1 MNLFDLFVKI
11 SVDTGDFDSGVER
24 VSKACKSLGGD
35 MKTTGKDSEAL
46 RNKINSLGSQYESAS
61 KEVDDLTKQF
71 NKSVQETGET
81 SKETQELA
89 KKLAEAEKEAG
100 SLKKE
105 MDRLGKS
112 LDDTGDDAEKA
123 KKKADG
129 FGSAWKKALTKLKPA
144 AAAAVKALAAVT
156 AAAGTAFAA
165 VVKQSVEDYSD
176 YEQLVGG
183 VETLFKNSSDK
194 VVSYANNAYKT
205 AGMSANEYM
214 ETVTSF
220 SASLLQGL
228 GGDTEAAAVIA
239 DQAITDMSDNA
250 NKMGTDMEMIQNA
263 YQGFAKQNYTMLDN
277 LKLGYGGTAGEMA
290 RLINDSGVLG
300 DTMKVTE
307 RTVNEVSFDKMI
319 EAIHVVQTDM
329 GITGTT
335 AKEASETIQGSVSAM
350 RAAWKNFTTGMA
362 DDTQDFDTLVDNV
375 VDSVDT
381 VADNVIPRIQ
391 KLLPR
396 LSQGIS
402 ELVSRLSAKIPGL
415 LSKILPSF
423 VRSTS
428 KMVKSVA
435 DSLLQMSPVIIDAA
449 GELFGEI
456 VRVIPSIV
464 KSIVK
469 QMPSI
474 INAIS
479 KSLIGGVSS
488 IVHATSDLLEPVL
501 NVMSDITGGIIGPI
515 SDAAHEARLKLEEA
529 AAGVTAF
536 SDTIKDAQPNIA
548 DLNTLLSATGKTV
561 SDLDSQIETEANA
574 INRIFAAA
582 LEEGRALRQTEL
594 DEIAQHYD
602 KLRELEAEKLGIA
615 QQQQAAIV
623 QAIQLEKNQI
633 TQEGMAQYISNI
645 QAAYDQATEL
655 ETTNYLN
662 ELSLLQNQYQVEGS
676 LTEQEYQ
683 KRLEEAKAHHDA
695 MQAQN
700 DQYQQEALAALSD
713 NAASTISSEQS
724 TYAELQGI
732 VSQYYAERNNTAGK
746 SQAELLTLYQSGQA
760 VANEYA
766 LAAAGLTEGQLEA
779 GNATLT
785 TLSMLVEGGGQLSD
799 SAKTS
804 VESMLAAFD
813 GLPDE
818 MEGTGKDALL
828 GLTAGLDDTIPGL
841 EDTSE
846 MSAQSIVDAIKS
858 YLGIASP
865 SKVLRQMGQYAGEGL
880 VNGLRGSQSSVR
892 VAASILSATVTTTL
906 NLKERLYQLGSNAGQ
921 AFADGLSSAKWRVQT
936 SAAQLESSAGKK
948 SAVGGVKYFSWETT
962 RSDTSRGG
970 YDALN
975 AKLARVLNRL
985 DAYLPKIA
993 ENQPVLVSG
1002 ASQVSGRALD
1012 ELYGTTLRRKARGN

>member
-11 SVDTGDFDSGVER
+11 SVDTGDFDSGVDR

-46 RNKINSLGSQYESAS
+46 RNKINSLGEQYESAS

-71 NKSVQETGET
+71 NRSVQETGET

-89 KKLAEAEKEAG
+89 AKLAEAEKEAG

-112 LDDTGDDAEKA
+112 LGDTGDEAEKA
-123 KKKADG
+123 KEKAGG

-144 AAAAVKALAAVT
+144 AAIAVKSLAAVT
-156 AAAGTAFAA
+156 AVAAAAFGA

-183 VETLFKNSSDK
+183 VETLFKSSSDK
-194 VVSYANNAYKT
+194 VIAYANNAYKT
-205 AGMSANEYM
+205 AGLSANAYM

-307 RTVNEVSFDKMI
+307 QTVNEVSFDKMI
-319 EAIHVVQTDM
+319 EAIHVVQTNM

-396 LSQGIS
+396 LTQGLS
-402 ELVSRLSAKIPGL
+402 DLTQRLSSKIPGL
-415 LSKILPSF
+415 LSKVLPSF
-423 VRSTS
+423 IRSTT
-428 KMVKSVA
+428 KMVQNIAGTLTKS
-435 DSLLQMSPVIIDAA
+435 LPVIIDAA
-449 GELFGEI
+449 SELFSGV
-456 VRVIPSIV
+456 VRAIPGVAKEVLKNMPKIIKAVVDGLWNGV
-464 KSIVK
+464 KSIVETV
-469 QMPSI
+469 QDI
-474 INAIS
+474 FGATNEAVYEA
-479 KSLIGGVSS
+479 KSS
-488 IVHATSDLLEPVL
+488 
-501 NVMSDITGGIIGPI
+501 
-515 SDAAHEARLKLEEA
+515 LEEA
-529 AAGVTAF
+529 AASVTSF
-536 SDTIKDAQPNIA
+536 SDAIGAAQPNIS
-548 DLNTLLSATGKTV
+548 DLNTLLSSTGKTV
-561 SDLDSQIETEANA
+561 GDLDSQIETEANA

-602 KLRELEAEKLGIA
+602 NLRELETEKLGIA
-615 QQQQAAIV
+615 QQQQAALV

-633 TQEGMAQYISNI
+633 TQEGMAQYISNV
-645 QAAYDQATEL
+645 QAAYEQATEL

-713 NAASTISSEQS
+713 NAAATISSEQS
-724 TYAELQGI
+724 TYGELQGI

-746 SQAELLTLYQSGQA
+746 SQAELQELYQSGQA

-804 VESMLAAFD
+804 VENMLAAFD

-880 VNGLRGSQSSVR
+880 ENGLRGSQSSVR

-906 NLKERLYQLGSNAGQ
+906 NLKERLYQLGANAGQ

-948 SAVGGVKYFSWETT
+948 SVVGGVKYFSWETT

-993 ENQPVLVSG
+993 ENQPVLVTG

>member
-11 SVDTGDFDSGVER
+11 SVDTGDFDSGVDR

-46 RNKINSLGSQYESAS
+46 RNKINSLGEQYESAS

-71 NKSVQETGET
+71 NRSVQETGET

-89 KKLAEAEKEAG
+89 AKLAEAEKEAG

-105 MDRLGKS
+105 MDRLGES
-112 LDDTGDDAEKA
+112 LGDTGDEAEKA
-123 KKKADG
+123 KEKAGG

-144 AAAAVKALAAVT
+144 AAIAVKALAAVT
-156 AAAGTAFAA
+156 AAAAAAFGA
-165 VVKQSVEDYSD
+165 VVKQSITDYSD

-183 VETLFKNSSDK
+183 VETLFKSSSDK
-194 VVSYANNAYKT
+194 VVAYANNAYKT

-228 GGDTEAAAVIA
+228 GGDTEAASVIA

-307 RTVNEVSFDKMI
+307 QTVNEVSFDKMI
-319 EAIHVVQTDM
+319 EAIHVVQTNM

-396 LSQGIS
+396 LTQGLS
-402 ELVSRLSAKIPGL
+402 DLTQRLSSKIPGL
-415 LSKILPSF
+415 LSKVLPSF
-423 VRSTS
+423 IRSTT
-428 KMVKSVA
+428 KIVQNIAGTLTKSI
-435 DSLLQMSPVIIDAA
+435 PVIIDAA
-449 GELFGEI
+449 SELFSGV
-456 VRVIPSIV
+456 VRAIPGVAKEVLKNMPKIIKAVVDGLWNGV
-464 KSIVK
+464 KSIVETV
-469 QMPSI
+469 QDI
-474 INAIS
+474 F
-479 KSLIGGVSS
+479 G
-488 IVHATSDLLEPVL
+488 AT
-501 NVMSDITGGIIGPI
+501 
-515 SDAAHEARLKLEEA
+515 HEAVYEAKISLEEA
-529 AAGVTAF
+529 AASVTSF
-536 SDTIKDAQPNIA
+536 SDAIGAAQPNIS
-548 DLNTLLSATGKTV
+548 DLNTLLSSTGKTV
-561 SDLDSQIETEANA
+561 GDLDSQIETEANA

-602 KLRELEAEKLGIA
+602 NLRELETEKLGIA
-615 QQQQAAIV
+615 QQQQAALV

-645 QAAYDQATEL
+645 QAAYEQATEL
-655 ETTNYLN
+655 EKTNYLN
-662 ELSLLQNQYQVEGS
+662 ELALIQNQYQVEGS

-700 DQYQQEALAALSD
+700 DQYQQEALSALSD
-713 NAASTISSEQS
+713 NAAATISSEQS
-724 TYAELQGI
+724 TYGELQGI
-732 VSQYYAERNNTAGK
+732 VSQYYAERNNTANN
-746 SQAELLTLYQSGQA
+746 SQAELMNLYHAQQA
-760 VANEYA
+760 VAEEYA
-766 LAAAGLTEGQLEA
+766 LAAAGLTEDQLEA

-785 TLSMLVEGGGQLSD
+785 TLSMLVKSGGQLSD

-813 GLPDE
+813 GLPDD
-818 MEGTGKDALL
+818 MEDTGKDALL

-841 EDTSE
+841 KDTSK

-880 VNGLRGSQSSVR
+880 ENGLRGSQSSVR

-906 NLKERLYQLGSNAGQ
+906 NLKERLYQLGANAGQ

-948 SAVGGVKYFSWETT
+948 SVVGGVKYFSWETT

-993 ENQPVLVSG
+993 ENQPVLVTG

>member
-11 SVDTGDFDSGVER
+11 SVDTGDFDSGVDR

-46 RNKINSLGSQYESAS
+46 RNKINSLGEQYESAS

-71 NKSVQETGET
+71 NRSVQETGET

-89 KKLAEAEKEAG
+89 AKLAEAEKEAG

-112 LDDTGDDAEKA
+112 MDDAGDDAEDAGEKSG
-123 KKKADG
+123 G
-129 FGSAWKKALTKLKPA
+129 FLSKLKNGLSQLSPVA
-144 AAAAVKALAAVT
+144 SAVVKGLAAVT
-156 AAAGTAFAA
+156 AAAAA
-165 VVKQSVEDYSD
+165 VFTSVAKQSIVDYSD

-183 VETLFKNSSDK
+183 VETLFKSSSDK
-194 VVSYANNAYKT
+194 VIAYANNAYKT
-205 AGMSANEYM
+205 AGLSANDYM

-228 GGDTEAAAVIA
+228 GGDTEAASVIA

-307 RTVNEVSFDKMI
+307 QTVNEVSFDKMI
-319 EAIHVVQTDM
+319 EAIHVVQTNM

-362 DDTQDFDTLVDNV
+362 DDTQDVDTLVDNV

-396 LSQGIS
+396 LTQGLS
-402 ELVSRLSAKIPGL
+402 DLTQRLSSKIPGL
-415 LSKILPSF
+415 LSKVLPSF
-423 VRSTS
+423 IRSTT
-428 KMVKSVA
+428 KIVQNIAGTLTKSI
-435 DSLLQMSPVIIDAA
+435 PVIIDAA
-449 GELFGEI
+449 SELFSGV
-456 VRVIPSIV
+456 VRAIPGVAKEVLKNMPKIIKAVVDGLWNGV
-464 KSIVK
+464 KSIVETV
-469 QMPSI
+469 QDI
-474 INAIS
+474 F
-479 KSLIGGVSS
+479 G
-488 IVHATSDLLEPVL
+488 AT
-501 NVMSDITGGIIGPI
+501 
-515 SDAAHEARLKLEEA
+515 HEAVYEAKISLEEA
-529 AAGVTAF
+529 AASVTSF
-536 SDTIKDAQPNIA
+536 SDAIGAAQPNIS
-548 DLNTLLSATGKTV
+548 DLNTLLSSTGKTV
-561 SDLDSQIETEANA
+561 GDLDSQIETEANA

-602 KLRELEAEKLGIA
+602 NLRELETEKLGIA
-615 QQQQAAIV
+615 QQQQAALV

-633 TQEGMAQYISNI
+633 TQEGMAQYISNV
-645 QAAYDQATEL
+645 QAAYEQATEL

-700 DQYQQEALAALSD
+700 DQYQREAMAMLSD
-713 NAASTISSEQS
+713 NAAATISSEQS
-724 TYAELQGI
+724 TYDELQGI

-785 TLSMLVEGGGQLSD
+785 TLAMLVKGGGQLSD

-818 MEGTGKDALL
+818 MEDTGKDALL
-828 GLTAGLDDTIPGL
+828 GLTAGLGDTIPGL

-880 VNGLRGSQSSVR
+880 ENGLRGSQSSVR

-906 NLKERLYQLGSNAGQ
+906 NLKERLYQLGANAGQ

-948 SAVGGVKYFSWETT
+948 SVVGGVKYFSWETT

-993 ENQPVLVSG
+993 ENQPVLVTG

>member
-11 SVDTGDFDSGVER
+11 SVDTGDFDSGVDR

-46 RNKINSLGSQYESAS
+46 RNKINSLGEQYESAS

-71 NKSVQETGET
+71 NRSVQETGET

-89 KKLAEAEKEAG
+89 AKLAEAEKEAG

-105 MDRLGKS
+105 MDRLGES
-112 LDDTGDDAEKA
+112 LGDTGDEAEKA
-123 KKKADG
+123 KEKAGG

-144 AAAAVKALAAVT
+144 AAIAVKALAAVT
-156 AAAGTAFAA
+156 AAAAAAFGA
-165 VVKQSVEDYSD
+165 VVKQSITDYSD

-183 VETLFKNSSDK
+183 VETLFKSSSDK
-194 VVSYANNAYKT
+194 VIAYANNAYKT
-205 AGMSANEYM
+205 AGLSANAYM

-307 RTVNEVSFDKMI
+307 QTVNEVSFDKMI
-319 EAIHVVQTDM
+319 EAIHVVQTNM

-396 LSQGIS
+396 LTQGLS
-402 ELVSRLSAKIPGL
+402 DLTQRLSSKIPGL
-415 LSKILPSF
+415 LSKVLPSF
-423 VRSTS
+423 IRSTT
-428 KMVKSVA
+428 KMVQNIAGTLTKSI
-435 DSLLQMSPVIIDAA
+435 PVIIDAA
-449 GELFGEI
+449 SELFSGV
-456 VRVIPSIV
+456 VRAIPGVAKEVLKNMPKIIKAVVDGLWNGV
-464 KSIVK
+464 KSIVETV
-469 QMPSI
+469 QDI
-474 INAIS
+474 FGATNEAVYEA
-479 KSLIGGVSS
+479 KSS
-488 IVHATSDLLEPVL
+488 
-501 NVMSDITGGIIGPI
+501 
-515 SDAAHEARLKLEEA
+515 LEEA
-529 AAGVTAF
+529 AASVTSF
-536 SDTIKDAQPNIA
+536 SDAIGAAQPNIS
-548 DLNTLLSATGKTV
+548 DLNTLLSSTGKTV
-561 SDLDSQIETEANA
+561 GDLDSQIETEANA

-602 KLRELEAEKLGIA
+602 NLRELETEKLGIA
-615 QQQQAAIV
+615 QQQQAALV

-645 QAAYDQATEL
+645 QAAYEQATEL
-655 ETTNYLN
+655 EKTNYLN
-662 ELSLLQNQYQVEGS
+662 ELALIQNQYQVEGS

-713 NAASTISSEQS
+713 NAVATISSEQS
-724 TYAELQGI
+724 TYDELQGI
-732 VSQYYAERNNTAGK
+732 VSRYYAERNSAAGK
-746 SQAELLTLYQSGQA
+746 SQAELTTLYQSGQA

-785 TLSMLVEGGGQLSD
+785 TLSMLVKSGGQLSD

-813 GLPDE
+813 GLPDD
-818 MEGTGKDALL
+818 MEDTGKDALL

-841 EDTSE
+841 KDTSK

-880 VNGLRGSQSSVR
+880 KNGLRGSQSSVR

-906 NLKERLYQLGSNAGQ
+906 NLKERLYQLGANAGQ

-948 SAVGGVKYFSWETT
+948 SVVGGVKYFSWETT

-993 ENQPVLVSG
+993 ENQPVLVTG

>member
-11 SVDTGDFDSGVER
+11 SVDTGDFDSGVDR

-46 RNKINSLGSQYESAS
+46 RNKINSLGEQYESAS

-71 NKSVQETGET
+71 NRSVQETGET

-89 KKLAEAEKEAG
+89 AKLAEAEKEAG

-112 LDDTGDDAEKA
+112 MDDAGDDAEDAGEKSG
-123 KKKADG
+123 G
-129 FGSAWKKALTKLKPA
+129 FLSKLKNGLSQLSPVA
-144 AAAAVKALAAVT
+144 SAVVKGLAAVT
-156 AAAGTAFAA
+156 AAAAA
-165 VVKQSVEDYSD
+165 VFTSVAKQSIVDYSD

-183 VETLFKNSSDK
+183 VETLFKSSSDK
-194 VVSYANNAYKT
+194 VIAYANNAYKT

-228 GGDTEAAAVIA
+228 GGDTEAASVIA

-307 RTVNEVSFDKMI
+307 QTVNEVSFDKMI
-319 EAIHVVQTDM
+319 EAIHVVQTNM

-396 LSQGIS
+396 LTQGLS
-402 ELVSRLSAKIPGL
+402 DLTQRLSSKIPGL
-415 LSKILPSF
+415 LSKVLPSF
-423 VRSTS
+423 IRSTT
-428 KMVKSVA
+428 KMVQNIAVTLTKS
-435 DSLLQMSPVIIDAA
+435 LPVIIDAA
-449 GELFGEI
+449 SELFSGV
-456 VRVIPSIV
+456 VRAIPGVAKEVLKNMPKIIKAVVDGLWNGV
-464 KSIVK
+464 KSIVETV
-469 QMPSI
+469 QDI
-474 INAIS
+474 FGATNEAVYEA
-479 KSLIGGVSS
+479 KSS
-488 IVHATSDLLEPVL
+488 
-501 NVMSDITGGIIGPI
+501 
-515 SDAAHEARLKLEEA
+515 LEEA
-529 AAGVTAF
+529 AASVTSF
-536 SDTIKDAQPNIA
+536 SDAIGAAQPNIS
-548 DLNTLLSATGKTV
+548 DLNTLLSSTGKTV
-561 SDLDSQIETEANA
+561 GDLDSQIETEANA

-602 KLRELEAEKLGIA
+602 NLRELETEKLGIA
-615 QQQQAAIV
+615 QQQQAALV

-633 TQEGMAQYISNI
+633 TQEGMAQYISNV
-645 QAAYDQATEL
+645 QAAYEQATEL

-700 DQYQQEALAALSD
+700 DQYQREAMAMLSD
-713 NAASTISSEQS
+713 NAAATISSEQS
-724 TYAELQGI
+724 TYDELQGI

-785 TLSMLVEGGGQLSD
+785 TLAMLVKGGGQLSD

-818 MEGTGKDALL
+818 MEDTGKDALL
-828 GLTAGLDDTIPGL
+828 GLTAGLGDTIPGL

-880 VNGLRGSQSSVR
+880 ENGLRGSQSSVR

-906 NLKERLYQLGSNAGQ
+906 NLKERLYQLGANAGQ

-948 SAVGGVKYFSWETT
+948 SVVGGVKYFSWETT

-993 ENQPVLVSG
+993 ENQPVLVTG

>member
-11 SVDTGDFDSGVER
+11 SVDTGDFDSGVDR

-46 RNKINSLGSQYESAS
+46 RNKINSLGEQYESAS

-71 NKSVQETGET
+71 NQSAKETGET

-89 KKLAEAEKEAG
+89 EKLSDAEKEAG

-112 LDDTGDDAEKA
+112 MDDAGDDAEEA
-123 KKKADG
+123 GKKSDG
-129 FGSAWKKALTKLKPA
+129 FLSKLKNGLAKISPVA
-144 AAAAVKALAAVT
+144 SAAVKGLAAVT
-156 AAAGTAFAA
+156 AAAAA
-165 VVKQSVEDYSD
+165 VFASVAKQSIVDYSD

-183 VETLFKNSSDK
+183 VETLFKSSSDK
-194 VVSYANNAYKT
+194 VVAYANNAYKS
-205 AGMSANEYM
+205 AGLSANDYM

-307 RTVNEVSFDKMI
+307 QTVNEVSFDKMV
-319 EAIHVVQTDM
+319 EAIHVVQTNM

-335 AKEASETIQGSVSAM
+335 AKEASETIQGSVNAM

-381 VADNVIPRIQ
+381 VADNIVPRIQ

-396 LSQGIS
+396 LTRGLSDLTQ
-402 ELVSRLSAKIPGL
+402 RLSSKIPGI
-415 LSKILPSF
+415 LSKVLPSF
-423 VRSTS
+423 IRSTT
-428 KMVKSVA
+428 KMVQNIAGTLTKSI
-435 DSLLQMSPVIIDAA
+435 PVIIDAA
-449 GELFGEI
+449 SDLFSGI
-456 VRVIPSIV
+456 VRAIPGVAKEVLKNMPKIIKAVVDGLWNGV
-464 KSIVK
+464 KSIVETV
-469 QMPSI
+469 QDI
-474 INAIS
+474 FGATNEAVYEA
-479 KSLIGGVSS
+479 KSS
-488 IVHATSDLLEPVL
+488 
-501 NVMSDITGGIIGPI
+501 
-515 SDAAHEARLKLEEA
+515 LEEA
-529 AAGVTAF
+529 AASVTSFA
-536 SDTIKDAQPNIA
+536 DAIGAAQPNIA

-602 KLRELEAEKLGIA
+602 NLRELEAEKLGIA

-662 ELSLLQNQYQVEGS
+662 ELSLIQNQYQVEGS

-700 DQYQQEALAALSD
+700 DQYKQEALAALSD
-713 NAASTISSEQS
+713 NAAATISSEQG

-732 VSQYYAERNNTAGK
+732 VAQYYADRNDTAGK
-746 SQAELLTLYQSGQA
+746 SQAELLALYQSGQA

-766 LAAAGLTEGQLEA
+766 LAAAGLTEDQLEA

-785 TLSMLVEGGGQLSD
+785 TLSMLVASGGQLSD

-804 VESMLAAFD
+804 VESLLAAFD

-818 MEGTGKDALL
+818 MEDTGKDALL

-880 VNGLRGSQSSVR
+880 ENGLRGRQSSVR

-906 NLKERLYQLGSNAGQ
+906 NLKDRLYNLGADAGR

-948 SAVGGVKYFSWETT
+948 SAVGVVKYFSWETT

-975 AKLARVLNRL
+975 AKLSRVLNRL

>member
-11 SVDTGDFDSGVER
+11 SVDTGDFDSGVDR

-46 RNKINSLGSQYESAS
+46 RNKINSLGEQYESAS

-71 NKSVQETGET
+71 NRSVQETGET

-89 KKLAEAEKEAG
+89 AKLAEAEKEAG

-112 LDDTGDDAEKA
+112 LGDTGDEAEKA
-123 KKKADG
+123 KEKAGG

-144 AAAAVKALAAVT
+144 AAIAVKSLAAVT
-156 AAAGTAFAA
+156 AVAAAAFGA

-183 VETLFKNSSDK
+183 VETLFKSSSDK
-194 VVSYANNAYKT
+194 VIAYANNAYKT
-205 AGMSANEYM
+205 AGLSANAYM

-307 RTVNEVSFDKMI
+307 QTVNEVSFDKMI
-319 EAIHVVQTDM
+319 EAIHVVQTNM

-362 DDTQDFDTLVDNV
+362 DDTQDVDTLVDNV

-396 LSQGIS
+396 LTQGLS
-402 ELVSRLSAKIPGL
+402 DLTQRLSSKIPGL
-415 LSKILPSF
+415 LSKVLPSF
-423 VRSTS
+423 IRSTT
-428 KMVKSVA
+428 KMVQNIAGTLTKS
-435 DSLLQMSPVIIDAA
+435 LPVIIDAA
-449 GELFGEI
+449 SELFSGV
-456 VRVIPSIV
+456 VRAIPGVAKEVLKNMPKIIKAVVDGLWNGV
-464 KSIVK
+464 KSIVETV
-469 QMPSI
+469 QDI
-474 INAIS
+474 FGATNEAVYEA
-479 KSLIGGVSS
+479 KSS
-488 IVHATSDLLEPVL
+488 
-501 NVMSDITGGIIGPI
+501 
-515 SDAAHEARLKLEEA
+515 LEEA
-529 AAGVTAF
+529 AASVTSF
-536 SDTIKDAQPNIA
+536 SDAIGAAQPNIS
-548 DLNTLLSATGKTV
+548 DLNTLISSTGKTV
-561 SDLDSQIETEANA
+561 GDLDSQIETEANA

-602 KLRELEAEKLGIA
+602 NLRELETEKLGIA
-615 QQQQAAIV
+615 QQQQAALV

-633 TQEGMAQYISNI
+633 TQEGMAQYISNV
-645 QAAYDQATEL
+645 QAAYEQATEL

-700 DQYQQEALAALSD
+700 DQYKQEALAALSD
-713 NAASTISSEQS
+713 NAAATISSEQS
-724 TYAELQGI
+724 TYGELQGI
-732 VSQYYAERNNTAGK
+732 VSQYYAERNNTEVK
-746 SQAELLTLYQSGQA
+746 SQAELLELYQSGQA

-804 VESMLAAFD
+804 VENMLAAFD

-880 VNGLRGSQSSVR
+880 ENGLRGSQSSVR

-906 NLKERLYQLGSNAGQ
+906 NLKERLYQLGANAGQ

-948 SAVGGVKYFSWETT
+948 SVVGGVKYFSWETT

-993 ENQPVLVSG
+993 ENQPVLVTG

>member
-11 SVDTGDFDSGVER
+11 SVDTGDFDSGVDR

-46 RNKINSLGSQYESAS
+46 RNKINSLGEQYESAS

-71 NKSVQETGET
+71 NRSVQETGET

-89 KKLAEAEKEAG
+89 AKLAEAEKEAG

-112 LDDTGDDAEKA
+112 LGDTGDDAEKA

-156 AAAGTAFAA
+156 AAAAAAFGA

-183 VETLFKNSSDK
+183 VETLFKRSSDK
-194 VVSYANNAYKT
+194 VVAYANNAYKT
-205 AGMSANEYM
+205 AGLSANDYM

-307 RTVNEVSFDKMI
+307 QTVNEVSFDKMI
-319 EAIHVVQTDM
+319 EAIHVVQTNM

-362 DDTQDFDTLVDNV
+362 DDTQDVDTLVDNV

-396 LSQGIS
+396 LTQGLS
-402 ELVSRLSAKIPGL
+402 DLTQRLSSKIPGL
-415 LSKILPSF
+415 LSKVLPSF
-423 VRSTS
+423 IRSTT
-428 KMVKSVA
+428 KMVQNIAGTLTKS
-435 DSLLQMSPVIIDAA
+435 LPVIIDAA
-449 GELFGEI
+449 SELFSGV
-456 VRVIPSIV
+456 VRAIPGVAKEVLKNMPKIIKAVVDGLWNGV
-464 KSIVK
+464 KSIVETV
-469 QMPSI
+469 QDI
-474 INAIS
+474 FGATNEAVYEA
-479 KSLIGGVSS
+479 KSS
-488 IVHATSDLLEPVL
+488 
-501 NVMSDITGGIIGPI
+501 
-515 SDAAHEARLKLEEA
+515 LEEA
-529 AAGVTAF
+529 AASVTSF
-536 SDTIKDAQPNIA
+536 SDAIGAAQPNIS
-548 DLNTLLSATGKTV
+548 DLNTLLSSTGKTV
-561 SDLDSQIETEANA
+561 GDLDSQIETEANA

-602 KLRELEAEKLGIA
+602 NLRELETEKLGIA
-615 QQQQAAIV
+615 QQQQAALV

-633 TQEGMAQYISNI
+633 TQEGMAQYISNV
-645 QAAYDQATEL
+645 QAAYEQATEL

-700 DQYQQEALAALSD
+700 DQYQQEAMAMLSD
-713 NAASTISSEQS
+713 NAAATISSEQS
-724 TYAELQGI
+724 TYGELQGI

-746 SQAELLTLYQSGQA
+746 SQAELLELYQSGQA

-785 TLSMLVEGGGQLSD
+785 TLAMLVKGGGQLSD

-818 MEGTGKDALL
+818 MEDTGKDALL
-828 GLTAGLDDTIPGL
+828 GLTAGLGDTIPGL

-880 VNGLRGSQSSVR
+880 ENGLRGSQSSVR

-906 NLKERLYQLGSNAGQ
+906 NLKERLYQLGANAGQ

-948 SAVGGVKYFSWETT
+948 SVVGGVKYFSWETT

-993 ENQPVLVSG
+993 ENQPVLVTG

>member
-11 SVDTGDFDSGVER
+11 SVDTGDFDSGVDR

-46 RNKINSLGSQYESAS
+46 RNKINSLGEQYESAS

-71 NKSVQETGET
+71 NRSVQETGET

-89 KKLAEAEKEAG
+89 AKLAEAEKEAG

-112 LDDTGDDAEKA
+112 LGDTGDDAEKA

-144 AAAAVKALAAVT
+144 AAAAVKGLAAVT
-156 AAAGTAFAA
+156 AAAAAAFGA
-165 VVKQSVEDYSD
+165 VVKQSITDYSD

-183 VETLFKNSSDK
+183 VETLFKSSSDK
-194 VVSYANNAYKT
+194 VVAYANNAYKT

-228 GGDTEAAAVIA
+228 GGDTEAASVIA

-307 RTVNEVSFDKMI
+307 QTVNEVSFDKMI
-319 EAIHVVQTDM
+319 EAIHVVQTNM

-396 LSQGIS
+396 LTQGLS
-402 ELVSRLSAKIPGL
+402 DLTQRLSSKIPGL
-415 LSKILPSF
+415 LSKVLPSF
-423 VRSTS
+423 IRSTT
-428 KMVKSVA
+428 KIVQNIAGTLTKSI
-435 DSLLQMSPVIIDAA
+435 PVIIDAA
-449 GELFGEI
+449 SELFSGV
-456 VRVIPSIV
+456 VRAIPGVAKEVLKNMPKIIKAVVDGLWNGV
-464 KSIVK
+464 KSIVETV
-469 QMPSI
+469 QDI
-474 INAIS
+474 F
-479 KSLIGGVSS
+479 G
-488 IVHATSDLLEPVL
+488 AT
-501 NVMSDITGGIIGPI
+501 
-515 SDAAHEARLKLEEA
+515 HEAVYEAKISLEEA
-529 AAGVTAF
+529 AASVTSF
-536 SDTIKDAQPNIA
+536 SDAIGAAQPNIS
-548 DLNTLLSATGKTV
+548 DLNTLLSSTGKTV
-561 SDLDSQIETEANA
+561 GDLDSQIETEANA

-602 KLRELEAEKLGIA
+602 NLRELETEKLGIA
-615 QQQQAAIV
+615 QQQQAALV

-645 QAAYDQATEL
+645 QAAYEQATEL
-655 ETTNYLN
+655 EKTNYLN
-662 ELSLLQNQYQVEGS
+662 ELALIQNQYQVEGS

-700 DQYQQEALAALSD
+700 DQYQQEALSALSD
-713 NAASTISSEQS
+713 NAAATISSEQS
-724 TYAELQGI
+724 TYGELQGI
-732 VSQYYAERNNTAGK
+732 VSQYYAERNNTANN
-746 SQAELLTLYQSGQA
+746 SQAELMNLYHAQQA
-760 VANEYA
+760 VAEEYA
-766 LAAAGLTEGQLEA
+766 LAAAGLTEDQLEA

-785 TLSMLVEGGGQLSD
+785 TLSMLVKSGGQLSD

-804 VESMLAAFD
+804 VENMLAAFD
-813 GLPDE
+813 GLPDD
-818 MEGTGKDALL
+818 MEDTGKDALL

-841 EDTSE
+841 KDTSK

-880 VNGLRGSQSSVR
+880 ENGLRGSQSSVR

-906 NLKERLYQLGSNAGQ
+906 NLKERLYQLGANAGQ

-948 SAVGGVKYFSWETT
+948 SVVGGVKYFSWETT

-993 ENQPVLVSG
+993 ENQPVLVTG

>member
-11 SVDTGDFDSGVER
+11 SVDTGDFDSGVDR

-46 RNKINSLGSQYESAS
+46 RNKINSLGEQYESAS

-71 NKSVQETGET
+71 NRSVQETGET

-89 KKLAEAEKEAG
+89 AKLAEAEKEAG

-112 LDDTGDDAEKA
+112 MDDAGDDAEDAGEKSG
-123 KKKADG
+123 G
-129 FGSAWKKALTKLKPA
+129 FLSKLKNGLSQLSPVA
-144 AAAAVKALAAVT
+144 SAVVKGLAAVT
-156 AAAGTAFAA
+156 AAAAA
-165 VVKQSVEDYSD
+165 VFTSVAKQSIVDYSD

-183 VETLFKNSSDK
+183 VETLFKSSSDK
-194 VVSYANNAYKT
+194 VIAYANNAYKT
-205 AGMSANEYM
+205 AGLSANAYM

-228 GGDTEAAAVIA
+228 GGDTEAASVIA

-307 RTVNEVSFDKMI
+307 QTVNEVSFDKMI
-319 EAIHVVQTDM
+319 EAIHVVQTNM

-362 DDTQDFDTLVDNV
+362 DDTQDVDTLVDNV

-396 LSQGIS
+396 LTQGLS
-402 ELVSRLSAKIPGL
+402 DLTQRLSSKIPGL
-415 LSKILPSF
+415 LSKVLPSF
-423 VRSTS
+423 IRSTT
-428 KMVKSVA
+428 KIVQNIAGTLTKSI
-435 DSLLQMSPVIIDAA
+435 PVIIDAA
-449 GELFGEI
+449 SELFSGV
-456 VRVIPSIV
+456 VRAIPGVAKEVLKNMPKIIKAVVDGLWNGV
-464 KSIVK
+464 KSIVETV
-469 QMPSI
+469 QDI
-474 INAIS
+474 FGATNEAVYEA
-479 KSLIGGVSS
+479 KSS
-488 IVHATSDLLEPVL
+488 
-501 NVMSDITGGIIGPI
+501 
-515 SDAAHEARLKLEEA
+515 LEEA
-529 AAGVTAF
+529 AASVTSFA
-536 SDTIKDAQPNIA
+536 DAIGAAQPNIS
-548 DLNTLLSATGKTV
+548 DLNTLLSSTGKTV
-561 SDLDSQIETEANA
+561 GDLDSQIETEANA
-574 INRIFAAA
+574 INSIFAAA

-602 KLRELEAEKLGIA
+602 NLRELETEKLGIA
-615 QQQQAAIV
+615 QQQQAALV

-645 QAAYDQATEL
+645 QAAYEQATEL
-655 ETTNYLN
+655 EKTNYLN
-662 ELSLLQNQYQVEGS
+662 ELALIQNQYQVEGS

-700 DQYQQEALAALSD
+700 DQYQQEALSALSD
-713 NAASTISSEQS
+713 NAAATISSEQS
-724 TYAELQGI
+724 TYGELQGI
-732 VSQYYAERNNTAGK
+732 VSQYYAERNNTANN
-746 SQAELLTLYQSGQA
+746 SQAELMNLYHAQQA
-760 VANEYA
+760 VAEEYA
-766 LAAAGLTEGQLEA
+766 LAAAGLTEDQLEA

-785 TLSMLVEGGGQLSD
+785 TLSMLVKSGGQLSD

-804 VESMLAAFD
+804 VENMLAAFD
-813 GLPDE
+813 GLPDD
-818 MEGTGKDALL
+818 MEDTGKDALL

-841 EDTSE
+841 KDTSK

-880 VNGLRGSQSSVR
+880 ENGLRGSQSSVR

-906 NLKERLYQLGSNAGQ
+906 NLKERLYQLGANAGQ

-948 SAVGGVKYFSWETT
+948 SVVGGVKYFSWETT

-993 ENQPVLVSG
+993 ENQPVLVTG

>member
-11 SVDTGDFDSGVER
+11 SVDTGDFDSGVDR

-46 RNKINSLGSQYESAS
+46 RNKINSLGEQYESAS

-71 NKSVQETGET
+71 NRSVQETGET

-89 KKLAEAEKEAG
+89 AKLAEAEKEAG

-112 LDDTGDDAEKA
+112 MDDAGDDAEDAGEKSG
-123 KKKADG
+123 G
-129 FGSAWKKALTKLKPA
+129 FLSKLKNGLSQLSPVA
-144 AAAAVKALAAVT
+144 SAVVKGLAAVT
-156 AAAGTAFAA
+156 AAAAA
-165 VVKQSVEDYSD
+165 VFTSVAKQSIVDYSD

-183 VETLFKNSSDK
+183 VETLFKSSSDK
-194 VVSYANNAYKT
+194 VIAYANNAYKT
-205 AGMSANEYM
+205 AGLSANAYM

-228 GGDTEAAAVIA
+228 GGDTEAASVIA

-307 RTVNEVSFDKMI
+307 QTVNEVSFDKMI
-319 EAIHVVQTDM
+319 EAIHVVQTNM

-362 DDTQDFDTLVDNV
+362 DDTQDVDTLVDNV

-396 LSQGIS
+396 LTQGLS
-402 ELVSRLSAKIPGL
+402 DLTQRLSSKIPGL
-415 LSKILPSF
+415 LSKVLPSF
-423 VRSTS
+423 IRSTT
-428 KMVKSVA
+428 KIVQNIAGTLTKSI
-435 DSLLQMSPVIIDAA
+435 PVIIDAA
-449 GELFGEI
+449 SELFSGV
-456 VRVIPSIV
+456 VRAIPGVAKEVLKNMPKIIKAVVDGLWNGV
-464 KSIVK
+464 KSIVETV
-469 QMPSI
+469 QDI
-474 INAIS
+474 FGATNEAVYEA
-479 KSLIGGVSS
+479 KSS
-488 IVHATSDLLEPVL
+488 
-501 NVMSDITGGIIGPI
+501 
-515 SDAAHEARLKLEEA
+515 LEEA
-529 AAGVTAF
+529 AASVTSFA
-536 SDTIKDAQPNIA
+536 DAIGAAQPNIA

-602 KLRELEAEKLGIA
+602 NLRELEAEKLGIA
-615 QQQQAAIV
+615 QQQQAALV

-645 QAAYDQATEL
+645 QAAYEQATEL
-655 ETTNYLN
+655 EKTNYLN
-662 ELSLLQNQYQVEGS
+662 ELALIQNQYQVEGS

-713 NAASTISSEQS
+713 NAAATISSEQS
-724 TYAELQGI
+724 TYGELQGI

-746 SQAELLTLYQSGQA
+746 SQAELLELYQSGQA

-841 EDTSE
+841 EDTSK

-880 VNGLRGSQSSVR
+880 ENGLRGSQSSVR

-906 NLKERLYQLGSNAGQ
+906 NLKERLYQLGANAGQ

-948 SAVGGVKYFSWETT
+948 SVVGGVKYFSWETT

-993 ENQPVLVSG
+993 ENQPVLVTG

>member
-11 SVDTGDFDSGVER
+11 SVDTGDFDSGVDR

-46 RNKINSLGSQYESAS
+46 RNKINSLGEQYESAS

-71 NKSVQETGET
+71 NRSVQETGET

-89 KKLAEAEKEAG
+89 AKLAEAEKEAG

-112 LDDTGDDAEKA
+112 LGDTGDDAEKA

-144 AAAAVKALAAVT
+144 AAAAVKGLAAVT
-156 AAAGTAFAA
+156 AAAAAAFGA
-165 VVKQSVEDYSD
+165 VVKQSITDYSD

-183 VETLFKNSSDK
+183 VETLFKSSSDK
-194 VVSYANNAYKT
+194 VVAYANNAYKT

-228 GGDTEAAAVIA
+228 GGDTEAASVIA
-239 DQAITDMSDNA
+239 DQAITDMLDNA

-307 RTVNEVSFDKMI
+307 QTVNEVSFDKMI
-319 EAIHVVQTDM
+319 EAIHVVQTNM

-396 LSQGIS
+396 LTQGLS
-402 ELVSRLSAKIPGL
+402 DLTQRLSSKIPGL
-415 LSKILPSF
+415 LSKVLPSF
-423 VRSTS
+423 IRSTT
-428 KMVKSVA
+428 KIVQNIAGTLTKSI
-435 DSLLQMSPVIIDAA
+435 PVIIDAA
-449 GELFGEI
+449 SELFSGV
-456 VRVIPSIV
+456 VRAIPGVAKEVLKNMPKIIKAVVDGLWNGV
-464 KSIVK
+464 KSIVETV
-469 QMPSI
+469 QDI
-474 INAIS
+474 F
-479 KSLIGGVSS
+479 G
-488 IVHATSDLLEPVL
+488 AT
-501 NVMSDITGGIIGPI
+501 
-515 SDAAHEARLKLEEA
+515 HEAVYEAKISLEEA
-529 AAGVTAF
+529 AASVTSF
-536 SDTIKDAQPNIA
+536 SDAIGAAQPNIS
-548 DLNTLLSATGKTV
+548 DLNTLLSSTGKTV
-561 SDLDSQIETEANA
+561 GDLDSQIETEANA

-602 KLRELEAEKLGIA
+602 NLRELETEKLGIA
-615 QQQQAAIV
+615 QQQQAALV

-645 QAAYDQATEL
+645 QAAYEQATEL
-655 ETTNYLN
+655 EKTNYLN
-662 ELSLLQNQYQVEGS
+662 ELALIQNQYQVEGS

-700 DQYQQEALAALSD
+700 DQYQQEALSALSD
-713 NAASTISSEQS
+713 NAAATISSEQS
-724 TYAELQGI
+724 TYGELQGI
-732 VSQYYAERNNTAGK
+732 VSQYYAERNNTANN
-746 SQAELLTLYQSGQA
+746 SQAELMNLYHAQQA
-760 VANEYA
+760 VAEEYA
-766 LAAAGLTEGQLEA
+766 LAAAGLTEDQLEA

-785 TLSMLVEGGGQLSD
+785 TLSMLVKSGGQLSD

-804 VESMLAAFD
+804 VENMLAAFD
-813 GLPDE
+813 GLPDD
-818 MEGTGKDALL
+818 MEDTGKDALL

-841 EDTSE
+841 KDTSK

-880 VNGLRGSQSSVR
+880 ENGLRGSQSSVR

-906 NLKERLYQLGSNAGQ
+906 NLKERLYQLGANAGQ

-948 SAVGGVKYFSWETT
+948 SVVGGVKYFSWETT

-993 ENQPVLVSG
+993 ENQPVLVTG

>member
-11 SVDTGDFDSGVER
+11 SVDTGDFDSGVDR

-46 RNKINSLGSQYESAS
+46 RNKINSLGEQYESAS

-71 NKSVQETGET
+71 NRSVQETGET

-89 KKLAEAEKEAG
+89 AKLAEAEKEAG

-112 LDDTGDDAEKA
+112 LGDTGDDAEKA

-144 AAAAVKALAAVT
+144 AAAAVKGLAAVT
-156 AAAGTAFAA
+156 AAAAAAFGA
-165 VVKQSVEDYSD
+165 VVKQSITDYSD

-228 GGDTEAAAVIA
+228 GGDTEAAAKYA

-307 RTVNEVSFDKMI
+307 QTVNEVSFDKMI
-319 EAIHVVQTDM
+319 EAIHVVQTNM

-396 LSQGIS
+396 LTQGLS
-402 ELVSRLSAKIPGL
+402 DLTQRLSSKIPGL
-415 LSKILPSF
+415 LSKVLPSF
-423 VRSTS
+423 IRSTT
-428 KMVKSVA
+428 KIVQNIAGTLTKSI
-435 DSLLQMSPVIIDAA
+435 PVIIDAA
-449 GELFGEI
+449 SELFSGV
-456 VRVIPSIV
+456 VRAIPGVAKEVLKNMPKIIKAVVDGLWNGV
-464 KSIVK
+464 KSIVETV
-469 QMPSI
+469 QDI
-474 INAIS
+474 F
-479 KSLIGGVSS
+479 G
-488 IVHATSDLLEPVL
+488 AT
-501 NVMSDITGGIIGPI
+501 
-515 SDAAHEARLKLEEA
+515 HEAVYEAKISLEEA
-529 AAGVTAF
+529 AASVTSF
-536 SDTIKDAQPNIA
+536 SDAIGAAQPNIS
-548 DLNTLLSATGKTV
+548 DLNTLLSSTGKTV
-561 SDLDSQIETEANA
+561 GDLDSQIETEANA

-602 KLRELEAEKLGIA
+602 NLRELETEKLGIA
-615 QQQQAAIV
+615 QQQQAALV

-645 QAAYDQATEL
+645 QAAYEQATEL
-655 ETTNYLN
+655 EKTNYLN
-662 ELSLLQNQYQVEGS
+662 ELALIQNQYQVEGS

-713 NAASTISSEQS
+713 NAAAAISSEQS
-724 TYAELQGI
+724 TYDELQGI
-732 VSQYYAERNNTAGK
+732 VSRYYAEQSDTASA
-746 SQAELLTLYQSGQA
+746 SQTELMNLYHAQQA
-760 VANEYA
+760 VAEEYA

-785 TLSMLVEGGGQLSD
+785 TLSMLVKSGGQLSD

-813 GLPDE
+813 GLPDD
-818 MEGTGKDALL
+818 MEDTGKDALL

-841 EDTSE
+841 KDTSK

-880 VNGLRGSQSSVR
+880 ENGLRGSQSSVR

-906 NLKERLYQLGSNAGQ
+906 NLKERLYQLGANAGQ

-948 SAVGGVKYFSWETT
+948 SVVGGVKYFSWETT

-993 ENQPVLVSG
+993 ENQPVLVTG

>member
-11 SVDTGDFDSGVER
+11 SVDTGDFDSGVDR

-46 RNKINSLGSQYESAS
+46 RNKINSLGEQYESAS

-71 NKSVQETGET
+71 NRSVQETGET

-89 KKLAEAEKEAG
+89 AKLAEAEKEAG

-112 LDDTGDDAEKA
+112 MDDAGDDAEDAGEKSG
-123 KKKADG
+123 G
-129 FGSAWKKALTKLKPA
+129 FLSKLKNGLSQLSPVA
-144 AAAAVKALAAVT
+144 SAVVKGLAAVT
-156 AAAGTAFAA
+156 AAAAA
-165 VVKQSVEDYSD
+165 VFTAVAKQSIVDYSD

-183 VETLFKNSSDK
+183 IETLFKSSSDK
-194 VVSYANNAYKT
+194 VIAYANNAYKT
-205 AGMSANEYM
+205 AGLSANAYM

-228 GGDTEAAAVIA
+228 GGDTEAASVIA

-307 RTVNEVSFDKMI
+307 QTVNEVSFDKII
-319 EAIHVVQTDM
+319 EAIHVVQTNM

-396 LSQGIS
+396 LTQGLS
-402 ELVSRLSAKIPGL
+402 DLTQRLSSKIPGL
-415 LSKILPSF
+415 LSKVLPSF
-423 VRSTS
+423 IRSTT
-428 KMVKSVA
+428 KIVQNIAGTLTKS
-435 DSLLQMSPVIIDAA
+435 LPVIIDAA
-449 GELFGEI
+449 SELFSGV
-456 VRVIPSIV
+456 VRAIPGVAKEVLKNMPKIIKAVVDGLWNGV
-464 KSIVK
+464 KSIVETV
-469 QMPSI
+469 QDI
-474 INAIS
+474 FGATNEAVYEA
-479 KSLIGGVSS
+479 KSS
-488 IVHATSDLLEPVL
+488 
-501 NVMSDITGGIIGPI
+501 
-515 SDAAHEARLKLEEA
+515 LEEA
-529 AAGVTAF
+529 AASVTSF
-536 SDTIKDAQPNIA
+536 SDAIGAAQPNIS
-548 DLNTLLSATGKTV
+548 DLNTLLSSTGKTV
-561 SDLDSQIETEANA
+561 GDLDSQIETEANA

-602 KLRELEAEKLGIA
+602 NLRELETEKLGIA
-615 QQQQAAIV
+615 QQQQAALV

-645 QAAYDQATEL
+645 QAAYEQATEL

-662 ELSLLQNQYQVEGS
+662 ELALLQNQYQVEGS

-713 NAASTISSEQS
+713 NAAATISSEQS
-724 TYAELQGI
+724 TYDELQGI

-785 TLSMLVEGGGQLSD
+785 TLAMLVKGGGQLSD

-818 MEGTGKDALL
+818 MEDTGKDALL
-828 GLTAGLDDTIPGL
+828 GLTAGLGDTIPGL

-880 VNGLRGSQSSVR
+880 ENGLRGSQSSVR

-906 NLKERLYQLGSNAGQ
+906 NLKERLYQLGANAGQ

-948 SAVGGVKYFSWETT
+948 SVVGGVKYFSWETT

-993 ENQPVLVSG
+993 ENQPVLVTG

>member
-11 SVDTGDFDSGVER
+11 SVDTGDFDSGVDR

-46 RNKINSLGSQYESAS
+46 RNKINSLGEQYESAS

-71 NKSVQETGET
+71 NRSVQETGET

-89 KKLAEAEKEAG
+89 EKLAEAEKDAG

-112 LDDTGDDAEKA
+112 LGDTGDDAEKA

-144 AAAAVKALAAVT
+144 AATAVKALAAVT
-156 AAAGTAFAA
+156 AAAAAAFGA

-228 GGDTEAAAVIA
+228 GGDTEAASVIA

-307 RTVNEVSFDKMI
+307 QTVNEVSFDKMI
-319 EAIHVVQTDM
+319 EAIHVVQTNM

-362 DDTQDFDTLVDNV
+362 DDTQDFDTLIDNV

-396 LSQGIS
+396 LTQGLS
-402 ELVSRLSAKIPGL
+402 DLTQRLSSKIPGL
-415 LSKILPSF
+415 LSKVLPSF
-423 VRSTS
+423 IRSTT
-428 KMVKSVA
+428 KMVQNIAGMLTKS
-435 DSLLQMSPVIIDAA
+435 LPVIIDAA
-449 GELFGEI
+449 SELFSGV
-456 VRVIPSIV
+456 VRAIPGVAKEVLKNMPKIIKAVVDGLWNGV
-464 KSIVK
+464 KSIVETV
-469 QMPSI
+469 QDI
-474 INAIS
+474 F
-479 KSLIGGVSS
+479 G
-488 IVHATSDLLEPVL
+488 AT
-501 NVMSDITGGIIGPI
+501 
-515 SDAAHEARLKLEEA
+515 HEAVYEAKISLEEA
-529 AAGVTAF
+529 AASVTSF
-536 SDTIKDAQPNIA
+536 SDAIGAAQPNIS
-548 DLNTLLSATGKTV
+548 DLNTLLSSTGKTV
-561 SDLDSQIETEANA
+561 GDLDSQIETEANA

-602 KLRELEAEKLGIA
+602 NLRELETEKLGIA
-615 QQQQAAIV
+615 QQQQAALV

-645 QAAYDQATEL
+645 QAAYEQATEL
-655 ETTNYLN
+655 EKTNYLN
-662 ELSLLQNQYQVEGS
+662 ELALIQNQYQVEGS

-713 NAASTISSEQS
+713 NAAATISSEQS
-724 TYAELQGI
+724 TYGELQGI

-746 SQAELLTLYQSGQA
+746 SQAELLELYQSGQA

-804 VESMLAAFD
+804 VENMLAAFD

-880 VNGLRGSQSSVR
+880 ENGLRGSQSSVR

-906 NLKERLYQLGSNAGQ
+906 NLKERLYQLGANAGQ

-948 SAVGGVKYFSWETT
+948 SVVGGVKYFSWETT

-993 ENQPVLVSG
+993 ENQPVLVTG

>member
-11 SVDTGDFDSGVER
+11 SVDTGDFDSGVDR

-46 RNKINSLGSQYESAS
+46 RNKINSLGEQYESAS

-71 NKSVQETGET
+71 NRSVQETGET

-89 KKLAEAEKEAG
+89 AKLAEAEKEAG

-112 LDDTGDDAEKA
+112 LGDTGDEAEKA
-123 KKKADG
+123 KEKAGG

-144 AAAAVKALAAVT
+144 AAIAVKSLAAVT
-156 AAAGTAFAA
+156 AVAAAAFGA

-183 VETLFKNSSDK
+183 VETLFKSSSDK
-194 VVSYANNAYKT
+194 VIAYANNAYKT
-205 AGMSANEYM
+205 AGLSANAYM

-307 RTVNEVSFDKMI
+307 QTVNEVSFDKMI
-319 EAIHVVQTDM
+319 EAIHVVQTNM

-396 LSQGIS
+396 LTQGLS
-402 ELVSRLSAKIPGL
+402 DLTQRLSSKIPGL
-415 LSKILPSF
+415 LSKVLPSF
-423 VRSTS
+423 IRSTT
-428 KMVKSVA
+428 KMVQNIAGTLTKSI
-435 DSLLQMSPVIIDAA
+435 PVIIDAA
-449 GELFGEI
+449 SELFSGV
-456 VRVIPSIV
+456 VRAIPGVAKEVLKNMPKIIKAVVDGLWNGV
-464 KSIVK
+464 KSIVETV
-469 QMPSI
+469 QDI
-474 INAIS
+474 FGATNEAVYEA
-479 KSLIGGVSS
+479 KSS
-488 IVHATSDLLEPVL
+488 
-501 NVMSDITGGIIGPI
+501 
-515 SDAAHEARLKLEEA
+515 LEEA
-529 AAGVTAF
+529 AASVTSF
-536 SDTIKDAQPNIA
+536 SDAIGAAQPNIS
-548 DLNTLLSATGKTV
+548 DLNTLLSSTGKTV
-561 SDLDSQIETEANA
+561 GDLDSQIETEANA

-602 KLRELEAEKLGIA
+602 NLRELETEKLGIA
-615 QQQQAAIV
+615 QQQQAALV

-645 QAAYDQATEL
+645 QAAYEQATEL
-655 ETTNYLN
+655 EKTNYLN
-662 ELSLLQNQYQVEGS
+662 ELALIQNQYQVEGS

-713 NAASTISSEQS
+713 NAAATISSEQS
-724 TYAELQGI
+724 TYDELQGI
-732 VSQYYAERNNTAGK
+732 VSRYYAERNSAAGK
-746 SQAELLTLYQSGQA
+746 SQAELTTLYQSGQA

-785 TLSMLVEGGGQLSD
+785 TLSMLVKSGGQLSD

-813 GLPDE
+813 GLPDD
-818 MEGTGKDALL
+818 MEDTGKDALL

-841 EDTSE
+841 KDTSK

-880 VNGLRGSQSSVR
+880 ENGLRGSQSSVR

-906 NLKERLYQLGSNAGQ
+906 NLKERLYQLGANAGQ

-948 SAVGGVKYFSWETT
+948 SVVGGVKYFSWETT

-993 ENQPVLVSG
+993 ENQPVLVTG

>member
-11 SVDTGDFDSGVER
+11 SVDTGDFDSGVDR

-46 RNKINSLGSQYESAS
+46 RNKINSLGEQYESAS

-71 NKSVQETGET
+71 NRSVQETGET

-89 KKLAEAEKEAG
+89 EKLAEAEKDAG

-112 LDDTGDDAEKA
+112 LGDTGDDAEKA

-144 AAAAVKALAAVT
+144 AATAVKALAAVT
-156 AAAGTAFAA
+156 AAAAAAFGA

-228 GGDTEAAAVIA
+228 GGDTEAASVIA

-307 RTVNEVSFDKMI
+307 QTVNEVSFDKMI
-319 EAIHVVQTDM
+319 EAIHVVQTNM

-362 DDTQDFDTLVDNV
+362 DDTQDFDTLIDNV

-396 LSQGIS
+396 LTQGLS
-402 ELVSRLSAKIPGL
+402 DLTQRLSSKIPGL
-415 LSKILPSF
+415 LSKVLPSF
-423 VRSTS
+423 IRSTT
-428 KMVKSVA
+428 KMVQNIAGMLTKS
-435 DSLLQMSPVIIDAA
+435 LPVIIDAA
-449 GELFGEI
+449 SELFSGV
-456 VRVIPSIV
+456 VRAIPGVAKEVLKNMPKIIKAVVDGLWNGV
-464 KSIVK
+464 KSIVETV
-469 QMPSI
+469 QDI
-474 INAIS
+474 F
-479 KSLIGGVSS
+479 G
-488 IVHATSDLLEPVL
+488 AT
-501 NVMSDITGGIIGPI
+501 
-515 SDAAHEARLKLEEA
+515 HEAVYEAKISLEEA
-529 AAGVTAF
+529 AASVTSF
-536 SDTIKDAQPNIA
+536 SDAIGAAQPNIS
-548 DLNTLLSATGKTV
+548 DLNTLLSSTGKTV
-561 SDLDSQIETEANA
+561 GDLDSQIETEANA

-602 KLRELEAEKLGIA
+602 NLRELETEKLGIA
-615 QQQQAAIV
+615 QQQQAALV

-645 QAAYDQATEL
+645 QAAYEQATEL
-655 ETTNYLN
+655 EKTNYLN
-662 ELSLLQNQYQVEGS
+662 ELALIQNQYQVEGS

-713 NAASTISSEQS
+713 NAAATISSEQS
-724 TYAELQGI
+724 TYDELQGI
-732 VSQYYAERNNTAGK
+732 VSRYYAEQSDVAGK
-746 SQAELLTLYQSGQA
+746 GQAELMNLYHAQQA
-760 VANEYA
+760 VAEEYA
-766 LAAAGLTEGQLEA
+766 LAAAGLTEDQLEA

-813 GLPDE
+813 GLPDD
-818 MEGTGKDALL
+818 MEDTGKDALL
-828 GLTAGLDDTIPGL
+828 GLTSGLDDTIPGL
-841 EDTSE
+841 KDTSK

-880 VNGLRGSQSSVR
+880 ENGLRGSQSSVR

-906 NLKERLYQLGSNAGQ
+906 NLKERLYQLGANAGRS
-921 AFADGLSSAKWRVQT
+921 FADGLSSAKWRVQT

-948 SAVGGVKYFSWETT
+948 SVVGGVKYFSWETT

-993 ENQPVLVSG
+993 ENQPVLVTG

>member
-11 SVDTGDFDSGVER
+11 SVDTGDFDSGVDR

-46 RNKINSLGSQYESAS
+46 RNKINSLGEQYESAS

-71 NKSVQETGET
+71 NRSVQETGET

-89 KKLAEAEKEAG
+89 AKLAEAEKEAG

-112 LDDTGDDAEKA
+112 LGDTGDDAEKA

-144 AAAAVKALAAVT
+144 AAAAVKSLAAVT
-156 AAAGTAFAA
+156 AAAAAAFGA

-183 VETLFKNSSDK
+183 VETLFKSSSDK
-194 VVSYANNAYKT
+194 VIAYANNAYKT
-205 AGMSANEYM
+205 AGLSANDYM

-228 GGDTEAAAVIA
+228 GGDTEAASVIA

-307 RTVNEVSFDKMI
+307 QTVNEVSFDKMI
-319 EAIHVVQTDM
+319 EAIHVVQTNM

-362 DDTQDFDTLVDNV
+362 DDTQDVDTLVDNV

-396 LSQGIS
+396 LTQGLS
-402 ELVSRLSAKIPGL
+402 DLTQRLSSKIPGL
-415 LSKILPSF
+415 LSKVLPSF
-423 VRSTS
+423 IRSTT
-428 KMVKSVA
+428 KIVQNIAGTLTKSI
-435 DSLLQMSPVIIDAA
+435 PVIIDAA
-449 GELFGEI
+449 SELFSGV
-456 VRVIPSIV
+456 VRAIPGVAKEVLKNMPKIIKAVVDGLWNGV
-464 KSIVK
+464 KSIVETV
-469 QMPSI
+469 QDI
-474 INAIS
+474 F
-479 KSLIGGVSS
+479 G
-488 IVHATSDLLEPVL
+488 AT
-501 NVMSDITGGIIGPI
+501 
-515 SDAAHEARLKLEEA
+515 HEAVYEAKISLEEA
-529 AAGVTAF
+529 AASVTSF
-536 SDTIKDAQPNIA
+536 SDAIGAAQPNIS
-548 DLNTLLSATGKTV
+548 DLNTLLSSTGKTV
-561 SDLDSQIETEANA
+561 GDLDSQIETEANA

-602 KLRELEAEKLGIA
+602 NLRELETEKLGIA
-615 QQQQAAIV
+615 QQQQAALV

-645 QAAYDQATEL
+645 QAAYEQATEL
-655 ETTNYLN
+655 EKTNYLD
-662 ELSLLQNQYQVEGS
+662 ELALIQNQYQVEGS

-700 DQYQQEALAALSD
+700 DQYQQEALSALSD
-713 NAASTISSEQS
+713 NAAATISSEQS
-724 TYAELQGI
+724 TYGELQGI
-732 VSQYYAERNNTAGK
+732 VSQYYAERNNTANN
-746 SQAELLTLYQSGQA
+746 SQAELMNLYHAQQA
-760 VANEYA
+760 VAEEYA
-766 LAAAGLTEGQLEA
+766 LAAAGLTEDQLEA

-785 TLSMLVEGGGQLSD
+785 TLSMLVKSGGQLSD

-804 VESMLAAFD
+804 VENMLAAFD
-813 GLPDE
+813 GLPDD
-818 MEGTGKDALL
+818 MEDTGKDALL

-841 EDTSE
+841 KDTSK

-880 VNGLRGSQSSVR
+880 ENGLRGSQSSVR

-906 NLKERLYQLGSNAGQ
+906 NLKERLYQLGANAGQ

-948 SAVGGVKYFSWETT
+948 SVVGGVKYFSWETT

-993 ENQPVLVSG
+993 ENQPVLVTG

>member
-11 SVDTGDFDSGVER
+11 SVDTGDFDSGVDR

-46 RNKINSLGSQYESAS
+46 RNKINSLGEQYESAS

-71 NKSVQETGET
+71 NRSVQETGET

-89 KKLAEAEKEAG
+89 EKLAEAEKDAG

-112 LDDTGDDAEKA
+112 LGDTGDDAEKA

-156 AAAGTAFAA
+156 AAAAAAFGA

-183 VETLFKNSSDK
+183 VETLFKSSSDK
-194 VVSYANNAYKT
+194 VIAYANNAYKT

-228 GGDTEAAAVIA
+228 GGDTEAASVIA

-307 RTVNEVSFDKMI
+307 QTVNEVSFDKMI
-319 EAIHVVQTDM
+319 EAIHVVQTNM

-396 LSQGIS
+396 LTQGLS
-402 ELVSRLSAKIPGL
+402 DLTQRLSSKIPGL
-415 LSKILPSF
+415 LSKVLPSF
-423 VRSTS
+423 IRSTT
-428 KMVKSVA
+428 KMVQNIAGTLTKS
-435 DSLLQMSPVIIDAA
+435 LPVIIDAA
-449 GELFGEI
+449 SELFSGV
-456 VRVIPSIV
+456 VRAIPDVAKEVLKNMPKIIKAVVDGLWNGV
-464 KSIVK
+464 KSIVETV
-469 QMPSI
+469 QDI
-474 INAIS
+474 FGATNEAVYEA
-479 KSLIGGVSS
+479 KSS
-488 IVHATSDLLEPVL
+488 
-501 NVMSDITGGIIGPI
+501 
-515 SDAAHEARLKLEEA
+515 LEEA
-529 AAGVTAF
+529 AASVTSF
-536 SDTIKDAQPNIA
+536 SDAIGAAQPNIS
-548 DLNTLLSATGKTV
+548 DLNTLLSSTGKTV
-561 SDLDSQIETEANA
+561 GDLDSQIETESNA

-602 KLRELEAEKLGIA
+602 NLRELETEKLGIA
-615 QQQQAAIV
+615 QQQQAALV

-633 TQEGMAQYISNI
+633 TQEGMAQYISNV
-645 QAAYDQATEL
+645 QAAYEQATEL

-700 DQYQQEALAALSD
+700 DQYQREAMAMLSD
-713 NAASTISSEQS
+713 NAAATISSEQS
-724 TYAELQGI
+724 TYDELQGI

-785 TLSMLVEGGGQLSD
+785 TLAMLVKGGGQLSD

-818 MEGTGKDALL
+818 MEDTGKDALL
-828 GLTAGLDDTIPGL
+828 GLTAGLGDTIPGL

-880 VNGLRGSQSSVR
+880 ENGLRGSQSSVR

-906 NLKERLYQLGSNAGQ
+906 NLKERLYQLGANAGQ

-948 SAVGGVKYFSWETT
+948 SVVGGVKYFSWETT

-993 ENQPVLVSG
+993 ENQPVLVTG

>member
-11 SVDTGDFDSGVER
+11 SVDTGDFDSGVDR

-35 MKTTGKDSEAL
+35 MKTTRKDSETL
-46 RNKINSLGSQYESAS
+46 RNKINSLGEQYESAS

-71 NKSVQETGET
+71 NQSAQETGET

-89 KKLAEAEKEAG
+89 AKLAEAEKEAG

-112 LDDTGDDAEKA
+112 MDDAGDDAEDAGEKSG
-123 KKKADG
+123 G
-129 FGSAWKKALTKLKPA
+129 FLSKLKNGLSQLSPVA
-144 AAAAVKALAAVT
+144 SAVVKGLAAVT
-156 AAAGTAFAA
+156 AAAAA
-165 VVKQSVEDYSD
+165 VFTSVAKQSIVGYSD

-183 VETLFKNSSDK
+183 VETLFKSSSDK
-194 VVSYANNAYKT
+194 VVAYANTAYKT
-205 AGMSANEYM
+205 AGLSANDYM

-319 EAIHVVQTDM
+319 EAIHVVQTNM

-335 AKEASETIQGSVSAM
+335 AKESSETIQGSVSAM

-396 LSQGIS
+396 LTHGLSDLTQ
-402 ELVSRLSAKIPGL
+402 RLSSKIPGL
-415 LSKILPSF
+415 LSKVLPSF
-423 VRSTS
+423 IRSTT
-428 KMVKSVA
+428 KMVQNIAGTLTKS
-435 DSLLQMSPVIIDAA
+435 LPVIIDAA
-449 GELFGEI
+449 SELFSGV
-456 VRVIPSIV
+456 VRAIPGVAKEVLKNMPKIIKAVVDGLWNGV
-464 KSIVK
+464 KSIVETVQNIFGATNK
-469 QMPSI
+469 
-474 INAIS
+474 AVYEAKIS
-479 KSLIGGVSS
+479 
-488 IVHATSDLLEPVL
+488 
-501 NVMSDITGGIIGPI
+501 
-515 SDAAHEARLKLEEA
+515 LEEA
-529 AAGVTAF
+529 AASVTSF
-536 SDTIKDAQPNIA
+536 SDAIGAAQPNIS
-548 DLNTLLSATGKTV
+548 DLNTLLSSTGKTV
-561 SDLDSQIETEANA
+561 GDLDSQIETEANA

-602 KLRELEAEKLGIA
+602 NLRELETEKLGIA
-615 QQQQAAIV
+615 QQQQAALV

-633 TQEGMAQYISNI
+633 TQEGMAQYISNV
-645 QAAYDQATEL
+645 QAAYEQATEL
-655 ETTNYLN
+655 EKTNYLN
-662 ELSLLQNQYQVEGS
+662 ELALIQNQYQVEGS

-683 KRLEEAKAHHDA
+683 KRLEDAKAHHDA

-713 NAASTISSEQS
+713 NAAATISSEQS
-724 TYAELQGI
+724 TYDELQGI
-732 VSQYYAERNNTAGK
+732 VSRYYAEQSDVAGK
-746 SQAELLTLYQSGQA
+746 GQAELMDLYHAQQA
-760 VANEYA
+760 VAEEYA
-766 LAAAGLTEGQLEA
+766 LAAAGLTEDQLEA

-785 TLSMLVEGGGQLSD
+785 TLSMLVKSGGQLSD

-804 VESMLAAFD
+804 AESMLAAFD
-813 GLPDE
+813 GLPDD
-818 MEGTGKDALL
+818 MEDTGKDALL
-828 GLTAGLDDTIPGL
+828 GLTSGLDDTIPGL
-841 EDTSE
+841 KDTSK

-880 VNGLRGSQSSVR
+880 QSGLRGSQSSVR
-892 VAASILSATVTTTL
+892 VAASILSATVTATL
-906 NLKERLYQLGSNAGQ
+906 NLKDRLYNLGADAGRS
-921 AFADGLSSAKWRVQT
+921 FADGLSSAKWRVQT

-962 RSDTSRGG
+962 RSDTPRVG

-993 ENQPVLVSG
+993 ENQPVLVTG

>member
-11 SVDTGDFDSGVER
+11 SVDTGDFDSGVDR

-46 RNKINSLGSQYESAS
+46 RNKINSLGEQYESAS

-71 NKSVQETGET
+71 NRSVQETGET

-89 KKLAEAEKEAG
+89 EKLAEAEKDAG

-112 LDDTGDDAEKA
+112 LGDTGDDAEKA

-156 AAAGTAFAA
+156 AAAAAAFGA

-183 VETLFKNSSDK
+183 VETLFKSSSDK
-194 VVSYANNAYKT
+194 VVAYANNAYKT

-228 GGDTEAAAVIA
+228 GGDTEAASVIA

-307 RTVNEVSFDKMI
+307 QTVNEVSFDKMI
-319 EAIHVVQTDM
+319 EAIHVVQTNM

-396 LSQGIS
+396 LTQGLS
-402 ELVSRLSAKIPGL
+402 DLTQRLSSKIPGL
-415 LSKILPSF
+415 LSKVLPSF
-423 VRSTS
+423 IRSTT
-428 KMVKSVA
+428 KIVQNIAGTLTKSI
-435 DSLLQMSPVIIDAA
+435 PVIIDAA
-449 GELFGEI
+449 SELFSGV
-456 VRVIPSIV
+456 VRAIPGVAKEVLKNMPKIIKAVVDGLWNGV
-464 KSIVK
+464 KSIVETV
-469 QMPSI
+469 QDI
-474 INAIS
+474 F
-479 KSLIGGVSS
+479 G
-488 IVHATSDLLEPVL
+488 AT
-501 NVMSDITGGIIGPI
+501 
-515 SDAAHEARLKLEEA
+515 HEAVYEAKISLEEA
-529 AAGVTAF
+529 AASVTSF
-536 SDTIKDAQPNIA
+536 SDAIGAAQPNIS
-548 DLNTLLSATGKTV
+548 DLNTLLSSTGKTV
-561 SDLDSQIETEANA
+561 GDLDSQIETETNA

-602 KLRELEAEKLGIA
+602 NLRELEAEKLGIA
-615 QQQQAAIV
+615 QQQQAALV

-645 QAAYDQATEL
+645 QAAYEQATEL
-655 ETTNYLN
+655 EKTNYLN
-662 ELSLLQNQYQVEGS
+662 ELALIQNQYQVEGS

-683 KRLEEAKAHHDA
+683 KRLEEAKTHHDA

-713 NAASTISSEQS
+713 NAAATISSEQS
-724 TYAELQGI
+724 TYGELQGI

-746 SQAELLTLYQSGQA
+746 SQAELLELYQSGQA

-804 VESMLAAFD
+804 VENMLAAFD

-880 VNGLRGSQSSVR
+880 ENGLRGSQSSVR

-906 NLKERLYQLGSNAGQ
+906 NLKERLYQLGANAGQ

-948 SAVGGVKYFSWETT
+948 SVVGGVKYFSWETT

-993 ENQPVLVSG
+993 ENQPVLVTG

>member
-11 SVDTGDFDSGVER
+11 SVDTGDFDSGVDR

-46 RNKINSLGSQYESAS
+46 RNKINSLGEQYESAS

-71 NKSVQETGET
+71 NRSVQETGET

-89 KKLAEAEKEAG
+89 AKLAEAEKEAG

-112 LDDTGDDAEKA
+112 LGDTGDEAEKA
-123 KKKADG
+123 KEKAGG

-144 AAAAVKALAAVT
+144 AAIAVKGLAAVT
-156 AAAGTAFAA
+156 AAAAAAFGA
-165 VVKQSVEDYSD
+165 VVKQSITDYSD

-183 VETLFKNSSDK
+183 VETLFKSSSDK
-194 VVSYANNAYKT
+194 VVAYANNAYKT

-228 GGDTEAAAVIA
+228 GGDTEAASVIA

-307 RTVNEVSFDKMI
+307 QTVNEVSFDKMI
-319 EAIHVVQTDM
+319 EAIHVVQTNM

-396 LSQGIS
+396 LTQGLS
-402 ELVSRLSAKIPGL
+402 DLTQRLSSKIPGL
-415 LSKILPSF
+415 LSKVLPSF
-423 VRSTS
+423 IRSTT
-428 KMVKSVA
+428 KIVQNIAGTLTKSI
-435 DSLLQMSPVIIDAA
+435 PVIIDAA
-449 GELFGEI
+449 SELFSGV
-456 VRVIPSIV
+456 VRAIPGVAKEVLKNMPKIIKAVVDGLWNGV
-464 KSIVK
+464 KSIVETV
-469 QMPSI
+469 QDI
-474 INAIS
+474 F
-479 KSLIGGVSS
+479 G
-488 IVHATSDLLEPVL
+488 AT
-501 NVMSDITGGIIGPI
+501 
-515 SDAAHEARLKLEEA
+515 HEAVYEAKISLEEA
-529 AAGVTAF
+529 AASVTSF
-536 SDTIKDAQPNIA
+536 SDAIGAAQPNIS
-548 DLNTLLSATGKTV
+548 DLNTLLSSTGKTV
-561 SDLDSQIETEANA
+561 GDLDSQIETEANA

-602 KLRELEAEKLGIA
+602 NLRELETEKLGIA
-615 QQQQAAIV
+615 QQQQAALV

-645 QAAYDQATEL
+645 QAAYEQATEL
-655 ETTNYLN
+655 EKTNYLN
-662 ELSLLQNQYQVEGS
+662 ELALIQNQYQVEGS

-713 NAASTISSEQS
+713 NAAATISSEQS
-724 TYAELQGI
+724 TYDELQGI
-732 VSQYYAERNNTAGK
+732 VSRYYAEQSDTA
-746 SQAELLTLYQSGQA
+746 SASLNELMNLYHAQQA
-760 VANEYA
+760 VAEEYA

-785 TLSMLVEGGGQLSD
+785 TLSMIVKSGGQLSD

-813 GLPDE
+813 GLPDD
-818 MEGTGKDALL
+818 MEDTGKDALL

-841 EDTSE
+841 KDTSK

-880 VNGLRGSQSSVR
+880 ENGLRGSQSSVR

-906 NLKERLYQLGSNAGQ
+906 NLKERLYHLGANAGQ

-948 SAVGGVKYFSWETT
+948 SVVGGVKYFSWETT

-993 ENQPVLVSG
+993 ENQPVLVTG

>member
-11 SVDTGDFDSGVER
+11 SVDTGDFDSGVDR

-46 RNKINSLGSQYESAS
+46 RNKINSLGEQYESAS

-71 NKSVQETGET
+71 NRSVQETGET

-89 KKLAEAEKEAG
+89 EKLAEAEKDAG

-112 LDDTGDDAEKA
+112 LGDTGDDAEKA

-144 AAAAVKALAAVT
+144 AATAVKALAAVT
-156 AAAGTAFAA
+156 AAAAAAFGA

-319 EAIHVVQTDM
+319 EAIHVVQTNM

-396 LSQGIS
+396 LTQGLS
-402 ELVSRLSAKIPGL
+402 DLTQRLSSKIPGL
-415 LSKILPSF
+415 LSKVLPSF
-423 VRSTS
+423 IRSTT
-428 KMVKSVA
+428 KMVQNIAGTLTKS
-435 DSLLQMSPVIIDAA
+435 LPVIIDAA
-449 GELFGEI
+449 SELFSGV
-456 VRVIPSIV
+456 VRAIPGVAKEVLKNMPKIIKAVVDGLWNGV
-464 KSIVK
+464 KSIVETV
-469 QMPSI
+469 QDI
-474 INAIS
+474 FGATNEAVYEA
-479 KSLIGGVSS
+479 KSS
-488 IVHATSDLLEPVL
+488 
-501 NVMSDITGGIIGPI
+501 
-515 SDAAHEARLKLEEA
+515 LEEA
-529 AAGVTAF
+529 AASVTSF
-536 SDTIKDAQPNIA
+536 SDAIGAAQPNIS
-548 DLNTLLSATGKTV
+548 DLNTLLSSTGKTV
-561 SDLDSQIETEANA
+561 GDLDSQIETEANA

-602 KLRELEAEKLGIA
+602 NLRELEAEKLGIA
-615 QQQQAAIV
+615 QQQQAALV

-645 QAAYDQATEL
+645 QAAYEQATEL
-655 ETTNYLN
+655 EKTNYLN
-662 ELSLLQNQYQVEGS
+662 ELALIQNQYQVEGS

-713 NAASTISSEQS
+713 NAAATISSEQS
-724 TYAELQGI
+724 TYDELQGI
-732 VSQYYAERNNTAGK
+732 VSQYYAERNSAAGK
-746 SQAELLTLYQSGQA
+746 SQAELTTLYQSGQA

-785 TLSMLVEGGGQLSD
+785 TLAMLVEGGGQLSD

-804 VESMLAAFD
+804 VENMLAAFD

-880 VNGLRGSQSSVR
+880 QSGLRGSQSSVR
-892 VAASILSATVTTTL
+892 VAASILSATVTATL
-906 NLKERLYQLGSNAGQ
+906 NLKDRLYNLGADAGRS
-921 AFADGLSSAKWRVQT
+921 FADGLSSAKWRVQT

-948 SAVGGVKYFSWETT
+948 SVVGGVKYFSWETT

-993 ENQPVLVSG
+993 ENQPVLVTG

>member
-61 KEVDDLTKQF
+61 KEVDDLTKRF
-71 NKSVQETGET
+71 NQSAQETGET

-112 LDDTGDDAEKA
+112 MDDAGDDAEDAGEKSG
-123 KKKADG
+123 G
-129 FGSAWKKALTKLKPA
+129 FLSKLKNGLSQLSPVA
-144 AAAAVKALAAVT
+144 SAVVKGLAAVT
-156 AAAGTAFAA
+156 AAAAA
-165 VVKQSVEDYSD
+165 VFTSVAKQSIVDYSD

-183 VETLFKNSSDK
+183 VETLFKSSSDK
-194 VVSYANNAYKT
+194 VVAYANNAYKS
-205 AGMSANEYM
+205 AGLSANDYM

-307 RTVNEVSFDKMI
+307 QTVNEVSFDKMI
-319 EAIHVVQTDM
+319 EAIHVVQTNM

-335 AKEASETIQGSVSAM
+335 AKEASETIQGSVNAM

-362 DDTQDFDTLVDNV
+362 DDTQDFDALVDNV

-381 VADNVIPRIQ
+381 VADNIVPRIQ

-396 LSQGIS
+396 LTRGLSDLTQ
-402 ELVSRLSAKIPGL
+402 RLSSKIPGI
-415 LSKILPSF
+415 LSKVLPSF
-423 VRSTS
+423 IRSTT
-428 KMVKSVA
+428 KMVQNIAGTLTKSI
-435 DSLLQMSPVIIDAA
+435 PVIIDAA
-449 GELFGEI
+449 SDLFSGI
-456 VRVIPSIV
+456 VRAIPGVAKEVLKNMPKIIKAVVDGLWNGV
-464 KSIVK
+464 KSIVETV
-469 QMPSI
+469 QDI
-474 INAIS
+474 FGATNEAVYEA
-479 KSLIGGVSS
+479 KSS
-488 IVHATSDLLEPVL
+488 
-501 NVMSDITGGIIGPI
+501 
-515 SDAAHEARLKLEEA
+515 LEEA
-529 AAGVTAF
+529 AASVTSFA
-536 SDTIKDAQPNIA
+536 DAIGAAQPNIA
-548 DLNTLLSATGKTV
+548 DLNTLLSTTGKTV

-602 KLRELEAEKLGIA
+602 NLRELEAEKLGIA

-713 NAASTISSEQS
+713 NAAATISSEQG
-724 TYAELQGI
+724 TYEKLQGI
-732 VSQYYAERNNTAGK
+732 VAQYYADRNDTAGK
-746 SQAELLTLYQSGQA
+746 SQAELLALYQSGQA

-818 MEGTGKDALL
+818 MEDTGKNALL

-846 MSAQSIVDAIKS
+846 MSAQAIVDAIKS

-906 NLKERLYQLGSNAGQ
+906 NLKDRLYNLGADAGR

>member
-11 SVDTGDFDSGVER
+11 SVDTGDFDSGVDR

-46 RNKINSLGSQYESAS
+46 RNKINSLGEQYESAS

-71 NKSVQETGET
+71 NRSVQETGET

-89 KKLAEAEKEAG
+89 AKLAEAEKEAG

-105 MDRLGKS
+105 MDRLGES
-112 LDDTGDDAEKA
+112 LGDTGDEAEKA
-123 KKKADG
+123 KEKAGG

-144 AAAAVKALAAVT
+144 AAIAVKALAAVT
-156 AAAGTAFAA
+156 AAAAAAFGA
-165 VVKQSVEDYSD
+165 VVKQSITDYSD

-183 VETLFKNSSDK
+183 VETLFKSSSDK
-194 VVSYANNAYKT
+194 VIAYANNAYKT
-205 AGMSANEYM
+205 AGLSANAYM

-307 RTVNEVSFDKMI
+307 QTVNEVSFDKMI
-319 EAIHVVQTDM
+319 EAIHVVQTNM

-396 LSQGIS
+396 LTQGLS
-402 ELVSRLSAKIPGL
+402 DLTQRLSSKIPGL
-415 LSKILPSF
+415 LSKVLPSF
-423 VRSTS
+423 IRSTT
-428 KMVKSVA
+428 KMVQNIAGTLTKSI
-435 DSLLQMSPVIIDAA
+435 PVIIDAA
-449 GELFGEI
+449 SELFSGV
-456 VRVIPSIV
+456 VRAIPGVAKEVLKNMPKIIKAVVDGLWNGV
-464 KSIVK
+464 KSIVETV
-469 QMPSI
+469 QDI
-474 INAIS
+474 FGATNEAVYEA
-479 KSLIGGVSS
+479 KSS
-488 IVHATSDLLEPVL
+488 
-501 NVMSDITGGIIGPI
+501 
-515 SDAAHEARLKLEEA
+515 LEEA
-529 AAGVTAF
+529 AASVTSF
-536 SDTIKDAQPNIA
+536 SDAIGAAQPNIS
-548 DLNTLLSATGKTV
+548 DLNTLLSSTGKTV
-561 SDLDSQIETEANA
+561 GDLDSQIETEANA

-602 KLRELEAEKLGIA
+602 NLRELETEKLGIA
-615 QQQQAAIV
+615 QQQQAALV

-645 QAAYDQATEL
+645 QAAYEQATEL
-655 ETTNYLN
+655 EKTNYLN
-662 ELSLLQNQYQVEGS
+662 ELALIQNQYQVEGS

-713 NAASTISSEQS
+713 NAAATISSEQS
-724 TYAELQGI
+724 TYDELQGI
-732 VSQYYAERNNTAGK
+732 VSRYYAERNSAAGK
-746 SQAELLTLYQSGQA
+746 SQAELMTLYQSGQA

-785 TLSMLVEGGGQLSD
+785 TLSMLVKSGGQLSD

-813 GLPDE
+813 GLPDD
-818 MEGTGKDALL
+818 MEDTGKDALL

-841 EDTSE
+841 KDTSK

-880 VNGLRGSQSSVR
+880 ENGLRGSQSSVR

-906 NLKERLYQLGSNAGQ
+906 NLKERLYQLGANAGQ

-948 SAVGGVKYFSWETT
+948 SVVGGVKYFSWETT

-993 ENQPVLVSG
+993 ENQPVLVTG

>member
-11 SVDTGDFDSGVER
+11 SVDTGDFDSGVDR

-46 RNKINSLGSQYESAS
+46 RNKINSLGEQYESAS

-71 NKSVQETGET
+71 NRSVQETGET

-89 KKLAEAEKEAG
+89 AKFAEAEKEAG

-112 LDDTGDDAEKA
+112 MDDAGDDAEDAGEKSG
-123 KKKADG
+123 G
-129 FGSAWKKALTKLKPA
+129 FLSKLKNGLSQLSPVA
-144 AAAAVKALAAVT
+144 SAVVKGLAAVT
-156 AAAGTAFAA
+156 AAAAA
-165 VVKQSVEDYSD
+165 VFTSVAKQSIVDYSD

-183 VETLFKNSSDK
+183 VETLFKSSSDK
-194 VVSYANNAYKT
+194 VIAYANNAYKT
-205 AGMSANEYM
+205 AGLSANAYM

-228 GGDTEAAAVIA
+228 GGDTEAASVIA

-307 RTVNEVSFDKMI
+307 QTVNEVSFDKMI
-319 EAIHVVQTDM
+319 EAIHVVQTNM

-396 LSQGIS
+396 LTQGLS
-402 ELVSRLSAKIPGL
+402 DLTQRLSSKIPGL
-415 LSKILPSF
+415 LSKVLPSF
-423 VRSTS
+423 IRSTT
-428 KMVKSVA
+428 KIVQNIAGTLTKSI
-435 DSLLQMSPVIIDAA
+435 PVIIDAA
-449 GELFGEI
+449 SELFSGV
-456 VRVIPSIV
+456 VRAIPGVAKEVLKNMPKIIKAVVDGLWNGV
-464 KSIVK
+464 KSIVETV
-469 QMPSI
+469 QDI
-474 INAIS
+474 FGATNEAVYEA
-479 KSLIGGVSS
+479 KSS
-488 IVHATSDLLEPVL
+488 
-501 NVMSDITGGIIGPI
+501 
-515 SDAAHEARLKLEEA
+515 LEEA
-529 AAGVTAF
+529 AASVTSF
-536 SDTIKDAQPNIA
+536 SDAIGAAQPNIS
-548 DLNTLLSATGKTV
+548 DLNTLLSSTGKTV
-561 SDLDSQIETEANA
+561 GDLDSQIETEANA

-602 KLRELEAEKLGIA
+602 NLRELETEKLGIA
-615 QQQQAAIV
+615 QQQQAALV

-645 QAAYDQATEL
+645 QAAYEQATEL
-655 ETTNYLN
+655 EKTNYLN
-662 ELSLLQNQYQVEGS
+662 ELALIQNQYQVEGS

-700 DQYQQEALAALSD
+700 DQYKQEALSALSD
-713 NAASTISSEQS
+713 NAAATISSEQS
-724 TYAELQGI
+724 TYGELQGI
-732 VSQYYAERNNTAGK
+732 VSQYYAERNNTANN
-746 SQAELLTLYQSGQA
+746 SQAELMNLYHAQQA
-760 VANEYA
+760 VAEEYA
-766 LAAAGLTEGQLEA
+766 LAAAGLTEDQLEA

-785 TLSMLVEGGGQLSD
+785 TLSMLVKSGGQLSD

-804 VESMLAAFD
+804 VENMLAAFD
-813 GLPDE
+813 GLPDD
-818 MEGTGKDALL
+818 MEDTGKDALL

-841 EDTSE
+841 KDTSK

-906 NLKERLYQLGSNAGQ
+906 NLKERLYQLGANAGQ

-948 SAVGGVKYFSWETT
+948 SVVGGVKYFSWETT

-993 ENQPVLVSG
+993 ENQPVLVTG

>member
-11 SVDTGDFDSGVER
+11 SVDTGDFDSGVDR

-61 KEVDDLTKQF
+61 KEVDDLTKRF
-71 NKSVQETGET
+71 NQSAQETGET

-89 KKLAEAEKEAG
+89 AKLAEAEKEAG

-112 LDDTGDDAEKA
+112 LGDTGDEAEKA
-123 KKKADG
+123 KEKAGG

-144 AAAAVKALAAVT
+144 AAIAVKSLAAVT
-156 AAAGTAFAA
+156 AVAAAAFGA

-307 RTVNEVSFDKMI
+307 QTVNEVSFDKMI
-319 EAIHVVQTDM
+319 EAIHVVQTNM

-396 LSQGIS
+396 LTQGLS
-402 ELVSRLSAKIPGL
+402 DLTQRLSSKIPGL
-415 LSKILPSF
+415 LSKVLPSF
-423 VRSTS
+423 IRSTT
-428 KMVKSVA
+428 KMVQNIAGTLTKS
-435 DSLLQMSPVIIDAA
+435 LPVIIDAA
-449 GELFGEI
+449 SELFSGV
-456 VRVIPSIV
+456 VRAIPGVAKEVLKNMPKIIKAVVDGLWNGV
-464 KSIVK
+464 KSIVETV
-469 QMPSI
+469 QDI
-474 INAIS
+474 F
-479 KSLIGGVSS
+479 G
-488 IVHATSDLLEPVL
+488 AT
-501 NVMSDITGGIIGPI
+501 
-515 SDAAHEARLKLEEA
+515 HEAVYEAKISLEEA
-529 AAGVTAF
+529 AASVTSF
-536 SDTIKDAQPNIA
+536 SDAIGAAQPNIS
-548 DLNTLLSATGKTV
+548 DLNTLLSSTGKTV
-561 SDLDSQIETEANA
+561 GDLDSQIETEANA

-602 KLRELEAEKLGIA
+602 NLRELETEKLGIA
-615 QQQQAAIV
+615 QQQQAALV

-645 QAAYDQATEL
+645 QAAYEQATEL
-655 ETTNYLN
+655 EKTNYLN
-662 ELSLLQNQYQVEGS
+662 ELALIQNQYQVEGS

-713 NAASTISSEQS
+713 NAAATISSEQS
-724 TYAELQGI
+724 TYDELQGI
-732 VSQYYAERNNTAGK
+732 VSRYYAEQSDTASA
-746 SQAELLTLYQSGQA
+746 SQTELMNLYHAQQA
-760 VANEYA
+760 VAEEYA

-785 TLSMLVEGGGQLSD
+785 TLSMLVKSGGQLSD

-813 GLPDE
+813 GLPDD
-818 MEGTGKDALL
+818 MEDTGKDALL

-841 EDTSE
+841 KDTSK

-880 VNGLRGSQSSVR
+880 ENGLRGSQSSVR

-906 NLKERLYQLGSNAGQ
+906 NLKERLYRLGANAGQ

-948 SAVGGVKYFSWETT
+948 SVVGGVKYFSWETT

-993 ENQPVLVSG
+993 ENQPVLVTG

>member
-11 SVDTGDFDSGVER
+11 SVDTGDFDSGVDR

-46 RNKINSLGSQYESAS
+46 RNKINSLGEQYESAS

-71 NKSVQETGET
+71 NRSVQETGET

-89 KKLAEAEKEAG
+89 AKLAEAEKEAG

-112 LDDTGDDAEKA
+112 LGDTGDDAEKA

-144 AAAAVKALAAVT
+144 AAAAVKGLAAVT
-156 AAAGTAFAA
+156 AAAAAAFGA
-165 VVKQSVEDYSD
+165 VVKQSITDYSD

-183 VETLFKNSSDK
+183 VETLFKSSSDK
-194 VVSYANNAYKT
+194 VFAYANNAYKT

-228 GGDTEAAAVIA
+228 GGDTEAASVIA

-307 RTVNEVSFDKMI
+307 QTVNEVSFDKMI
-319 EAIHVVQTDM
+319 EAIHVVQTNM

-396 LSQGIS
+396 LTQGLS
-402 ELVSRLSAKIPGL
+402 DLTQRLSSKIPGL
-415 LSKILPSF
+415 LSKVLPSF
-423 VRSTS
+423 IRSTT
-428 KMVKSVA
+428 KIVQNIAGTLTKSI
-435 DSLLQMSPVIIDAA
+435 PVIIDAA
-449 GELFGEI
+449 SELFSGV
-456 VRVIPSIV
+456 VRAIPGVAKEVLKNMPKIIKAVVDGLWNGV
-464 KSIVK
+464 KSIVETV
-469 QMPSI
+469 QDI
-474 INAIS
+474 F
-479 KSLIGGVSS
+479 G
-488 IVHATSDLLEPVL
+488 AT
-501 NVMSDITGGIIGPI
+501 
-515 SDAAHEARLKLEEA
+515 HEAVYEAKISLEEA
-529 AAGVTAF
+529 AASVTSF
-536 SDTIKDAQPNIA
+536 SDAIGAAQPNIS
-548 DLNTLLSATGKTV
+548 DLNTLLSSTGKTV
-561 SDLDSQIETEANA
+561 GDLDSQIETEANA

-602 KLRELEAEKLGIA
+602 NLRELETEKLGIA
-615 QQQQAAIV
+615 QQQQAALV

-645 QAAYDQATEL
+645 QAAYEQATEL
-655 ETTNYLN
+655 EKTNYLN
-662 ELSLLQNQYQVEGS
+662 ELALIQNQYQVEGS

-700 DQYQQEALAALSD
+700 DQYQQEALSALSD
-713 NAASTISSEQS
+713 NAAATISSEQS
-724 TYAELQGI
+724 TYGELQGI
-732 VSQYYAERNNTAGK
+732 VSQYYAERNNTANN
-746 SQAELLTLYQSGQA
+746 SQAELMNLYHAQQA
-760 VANEYA
+760 VAEEYA
-766 LAAAGLTEGQLEA
+766 LAAAGLTEDQLEA

-785 TLSMLVEGGGQLSD
+785 TLSMLVKSGGQLSD

-813 GLPDE
+813 GLPDD
-818 MEGTGKDALL
+818 MEDTGKDALL

-841 EDTSE
+841 KDTSK

-880 VNGLRGSQSSVR
+880 ENGLRGSQSSVR

-906 NLKERLYQLGSNAGQ
+906 NLKERLYQLGANAGQ

-948 SAVGGVKYFSWETT
+948 SVVGGVKYFSWETT

-993 ENQPVLVSG
+993 ENQPVLVTG

>member
-11 SVDTGDFDSGVER
+11 SVDTGDFDSGVDR

-46 RNKINSLGSQYESAS
+46 RNKINSLGEQYESAS

-71 NKSVQETGET
+71 NRSVQETGET

-89 KKLAEAEKEAG
+89 EKLAEAEKDAG

-112 LDDTGDDAEKA
+112 LGDTGDDAEKA

-156 AAAGTAFAA
+156 AAAAAAFGA

-183 VETLFKNSSDK
+183 VETLFKSSSDK
-194 VVSYANNAYKT
+194 VVAYANNAYKT

-228 GGDTEAAAVIA
+228 GGDTEAASVIA

-307 RTVNEVSFDKMI
+307 QTVNEVSFDKMI
-319 EAIHVVQTDM
+319 EAIHVVQTNM

-396 LSQGIS
+396 LTQGLS
-402 ELVSRLSAKIPGL
+402 DLTQRLSSKIPGL
-415 LSKILPSF
+415 LSKVLPSF
-423 VRSTS
+423 IRSTT
-428 KMVKSVA
+428 KIVQNIAGTLTKSI
-435 DSLLQMSPVIIDAA
+435 PVIIDAA
-449 GELFGEI
+449 SELFSGV
-456 VRVIPSIV
+456 VRAIPGVAKEVLKNMPKIIKAVVDGLWNGV
-464 KSIVK
+464 KSIVETV
-469 QMPSI
+469 QDI
-474 INAIS
+474 F
-479 KSLIGGVSS
+479 G
-488 IVHATSDLLEPVL
+488 AT
-501 NVMSDITGGIIGPI
+501 
-515 SDAAHEARLKLEEA
+515 HEAVYEAKISLEEA
-529 AAGVTAF
+529 AASVTSF
-536 SDTIKDAQPNIA
+536 SDAIGAAQPNIS
-548 DLNTLLSATGKTV
+548 DLNTLLSSTGKTV
-561 SDLDSQIETEANA
+561 GDLDSQIETEANA

-602 KLRELEAEKLGIA
+602 NLRELEAEKLGIA
-615 QQQQAAIV
+615 QQQQAALV

-645 QAAYDQATEL
+645 QAAYEQATEL
-655 ETTNYLN
+655 EKTNYLN
-662 ELSLLQNQYQVEGS
+662 ELALIQNQYQVEGS

-683 KRLEEAKAHHDA
+683 KRLEEAKTHHDA

-713 NAASTISSEQS
+713 NAAATISSEQS
-724 TYAELQGI
+724 TYGELQGI

-746 SQAELLTLYQSGQA
+746 SQAELLELYQSGQA

-804 VESMLAAFD
+804 VENMLAAFD

-880 VNGLRGSQSSVR
+880 ENGLRGSQSSVR

-906 NLKERLYQLGSNAGQ
+906 NLKERLYQLGANAGQ

-948 SAVGGVKYFSWETT
+948 SVVGGVKYFSWETT

-993 ENQPVLVSG
+993 ENQPVLVTG

>member
-11 SVDTGDFDSGVER
+11 SVDTGDFDSGVDR

-46 RNKINSLGSQYESAS
+46 RNKINSLGEQYESAS

-71 NKSVQETGET
+71 NRSVQETGET

-89 KKLAEAEKEAG
+89 AKLAEAEKEAG

-112 LDDTGDDAEKA
+112 MDDAGDDAEDAGEKSG
-123 KKKADG
+123 G
-129 FGSAWKKALTKLKPA
+129 FLSKLKNGLSQLSPVA
-144 AAAAVKALAAVT
+144 SAVVKGLAAVT
-156 AAAGTAFAA
+156 AAAAA
-165 VVKQSVEDYSD
+165 VFTSVAKQSIVDYSD

-183 VETLFKNSSDK
+183 VETLFKSSSDK
-194 VVSYANNAYKT
+194 VIAYANNAYKT
-205 AGMSANEYM
+205 AGLSANDYM

-228 GGDTEAAAVIA
+228 GGDTEAASVIA

-307 RTVNEVSFDKMI
+307 QTVNEVSFDKMI
-319 EAIHVVQTDM
+319 EAIHVVQTNM

-362 DDTQDFDTLVDNV
+362 DDTQDVDTLVDNV

-396 LSQGIS
+396 LTQGLS
-402 ELVSRLSAKIPGL
+402 DLTQRLSSKIPGL
-415 LSKILPSF
+415 LSKVLPSF
-423 VRSTS
+423 IRSTT
-428 KMVKSVA
+428 KIVQNIAGTLTKS
-435 DSLLQMSPVIIDAA
+435 LPVIIDAA
-449 GELFGEI
+449 SELFSGV
-456 VRVIPSIV
+456 VRAIPGVAKEVLKNMPKIIKAVVDGLWNGV
-464 KSIVK
+464 KSIVETV
-469 QMPSI
+469 QDI
-474 INAIS
+474 FGATNEAVYEA
-479 KSLIGGVSS
+479 KSS
-488 IVHATSDLLEPVL
+488 
-501 NVMSDITGGIIGPI
+501 
-515 SDAAHEARLKLEEA
+515 LEEA
-529 AAGVTAF
+529 AASVTSF
-536 SDTIKDAQPNIA
+536 SDAIGAAQPNIS
-548 DLNTLLSATGKTV
+548 DLNTLLSSTGKTV
-561 SDLDSQIETEANA
+561 GDLDSQIETEANA

-602 KLRELEAEKLGIA
+602 NLRELETEKLGIA
-615 QQQQAAIV
+615 QQQQAALV

-633 TQEGMAQYISNI
+633 TQEGMAQYISNV
-645 QAAYDQATEL
+645 QAAYEQATEL

-700 DQYQQEALAALSD
+700 DQYKQEALAALSD
-713 NAASTISSEQS
+713 NAAATISSEQS
-724 TYAELQGI
+724 TYGELQGI

-746 SQAELLTLYQSGQA
+746 SQAELLELYQSGQA

-804 VESMLAAFD
+804 VENMLAAFD

-880 VNGLRGSQSSVR
+880 ENGLRGSQSSVR

-906 NLKERLYQLGSNAGQ
+906 NLKERLYQLGANAGQ

-948 SAVGGVKYFSWETT
+948 SVVGGVKYFSWETT

-993 ENQPVLVSG
+993 ENQPVLVTG

>member
-11 SVDTGDFDSGVER
+11 SVDTGDFDSGVDR

-46 RNKINSLGSQYESAS
+46 RNKINSLGEQYESAS

-71 NKSVQETGET
+71 NRSVQETGET

-89 KKLAEAEKEAG
+89 AKLAEAEKEAG

-112 LDDTGDDAEKA
+112 LGDTGDEAEKA
-123 KKKADG
+123 KEKAGG

-144 AAAAVKALAAVT
+144 AAIAVKSLAAVT
-156 AAAGTAFAA
+156 AVAAAAFGA

-183 VETLFKNSSDK
+183 VETLFKSSSDK
-194 VVSYANNAYKT
+194 VIAYANNAYKT
-205 AGMSANEYM
+205 AGLSANAYM

-307 RTVNEVSFDKMI
+307 QTVNEVSFDKMI
-319 EAIHVVQTDM
+319 EAIHVVQTNM

-396 LSQGIS
+396 LTQGLS
-402 ELVSRLSAKIPGL
+402 DLTQRLSSKIPGL
-415 LSKILPSF
+415 LSKVLPSF
-423 VRSTS
+423 IRSTT
-428 KMVKSVA
+428 KMVQNIAGTLTKSI
-435 DSLLQMSPVIIDAA
+435 PVIIDAA
-449 GELFGEI
+449 SELFSGV
-456 VRVIPSIV
+456 VRAIPGVAKEVLKNMPKIIKAVVDGLWNGV
-464 KSIVK
+464 KSIVETV
-469 QMPSI
+469 QDI
-474 INAIS
+474 FGATNEAVYEA
-479 KSLIGGVSS
+479 KSS
-488 IVHATSDLLEPVL
+488 
-501 NVMSDITGGIIGPI
+501 
-515 SDAAHEARLKLEEA
+515 LEEA
-529 AAGVTAF
+529 AASVTSF
-536 SDTIKDAQPNIA
+536 SDAIGAAQPNIS
-548 DLNTLLSATGKTV
+548 DLNTLLSSTGKTV
-561 SDLDSQIETEANA
+561 GDLDSQIETEANA

-602 KLRELEAEKLGIA
+602 NLRELETEKLGIA
-615 QQQQAAIV
+615 QQQQAALV

-645 QAAYDQATEL
+645 QAAYEQATEL
-655 ETTNYLN
+655 EKTNYLN
-662 ELSLLQNQYQVEGS
+662 ELALIQNQYQVEGS

-713 NAASTISSEQS
+713 NAAATISSEQS
-724 TYAELQGI
+724 TYGELQGI

-785 TLSMLVEGGGQLSD
+785 TLAMLVKGGGQLSD

-818 MEGTGKDALL
+818 MEDTGKDALL
-828 GLTAGLDDTIPGL
+828 GLTAGLGDTIPGL

-880 VNGLRGSQSSVR
+880 ENGLRGSQSSVR

-906 NLKERLYQLGSNAGQ
+906 NLKERLYQLGANAGQ

-948 SAVGGVKYFSWETT
+948 SVVGGVKYFSWETT

-993 ENQPVLVSG
+993 ENQPVLVTG

>member
-11 SVDTGDFDSGVER
+11 SVDTGDFDSGVDR

-46 RNKINSLGSQYESAS
+46 RNKINSLGEQYESAS

-71 NKSVQETGET
+71 NRSVQETGET

-89 KKLAEAEKEAG
+89 AKLAEAEKEAG

-112 LDDTGDDAEKA
+112 LGDTGDDAEKA

-144 AAAAVKALAAVT
+144 AAAAVKSLAAVT
-156 AAAGTAFAA
+156 AAAAAAFGA

-183 VETLFKNSSDK
+183 VETLFKSSSDK
-194 VVSYANNAYKT
+194 VIAYANNAYKT
-205 AGMSANEYM
+205 AGLSANDYM

-300 DTMKVTE
+300 DTMKVTGQ
-307 RTVNEVSFDKMI
+307 TVNEVSFDKMI
-319 EAIHVVQTDM
+319 EAIHVVQTNM

-362 DDTQDFDTLVDNV
+362 DDTQDVDTLVDNV

-396 LSQGIS
+396 LTQGLS
-402 ELVSRLSAKIPGL
+402 DLTQRLSSKIPGL
-415 LSKILPSF
+415 LSKVLPSF
-423 VRSTS
+423 IRSTT
-428 KMVKSVA
+428 KMVQNIAGALTKSI
-435 DSLLQMSPVIIDAA
+435 PVIIDAA
-449 GELFGEI
+449 SDLFSGI
-456 VRVIPSIV
+456 VRAIPGVAKEVLKNMPKIIKAVVDGLWNGV
-464 KSIVK
+464 KSIVETV
-469 QMPSI
+469 QDI
-474 INAIS
+474 FGATNEAVYEA
-479 KSLIGGVSS
+479 KSS
-488 IVHATSDLLEPVL
+488 
-501 NVMSDITGGIIGPI
+501 
-515 SDAAHEARLKLEEA
+515 LEEA
-529 AAGVTAF
+529 AASVTSFA
-536 SDTIKDAQPNIA
+536 DAIGAAQPNIA

-615 QQQQAAIV
+615 QQQQVAIV
-623 QAIQLEKNQI
+623 RAIQLEKNQI
-633 TQEGMAQYISNI
+633 TREGMAQYISNI

-655 ETTNYLN
+655 EQTNYLN
-662 ELSLLQNQYQVEGS
+662 ELSLIQNQYQVEGS

-700 DQYQQEALAALSD
+700 DQYKQEALAALSD
-713 NAASTISSEQS
+713 NAAATISSEQG
-724 TYAELQGI
+724 TYKKLQGL
-732 VSQYYAERNNTAGK
+732 VAQYYAERNDTAVK
-746 SQAELLTLYQSGQA
+746 SEAELATLYNSA
-760 VANEYA
+760 KDVADEYA

-785 TLSMLVEGGGQLSD
+785 TLSKLVESGGQLSD

-804 VESMLAAFD
+804 AESLLAAFD
-813 GLPDE
+813 GLPKM
-818 MEGTGKDALL
+818 MEDTGKNALL
-828 GLTAGLDDTIPGL
+828 GLTTGLDDTIPGL

-846 MSAQSIVDAIKS
+846 MSAQAIVDAIKS

-880 VNGLRGSQSSVR
+880 ENGLRGSQSSVR

-906 NLKERLYQLGSNAGQ
+906 NLKERLYQLGANAGQ

-948 SAVGGVKYFSWETT
+948 SVVGGVKYFSWETT

-993 ENQPVLVSG
+993 ENQPVLVTG

>member
-11 SVDTGDFDSGVER
+11 SVDTGDFDSGVDR

-46 RNKINSLGSQYESAS
+46 RNKINSLGEQYESAS

-71 NKSVQETGET
+71 NRSVQETGET

-89 KKLAEAEKEAG
+89 AKLAEAEKEAG

-105 MDRLGKS
+105 MDRLGES
-112 LDDTGDDAEKA
+112 LGDTGDEAEKA
-123 KKKADG
+123 KEKAGG

-144 AAAAVKALAAVT
+144 AAIAVKALAAVT
-156 AAAGTAFAA
+156 AAAAAAFGA
-165 VVKQSVEDYSD
+165 VVKQSITDYSD

-183 VETLFKNSSDK
+183 VETLFKSSSDK
-194 VVSYANNAYKT
+194 VIAYANNAYKT
-205 AGMSANEYM
+205 AGLSANAYM

-307 RTVNEVSFDKMI
+307 QTVNEVSFDKMI
-319 EAIHVVQTDM
+319 EAIHVVQTNM

-396 LSQGIS
+396 LTQGLS
-402 ELVSRLSAKIPGL
+402 DLTQRLSSKIPGL
-415 LSKILPSF
+415 LSKVLPSF
-423 VRSTS
+423 IRSTT
-428 KMVKSVA
+428 KMVQNIAGTLTKSI
-435 DSLLQMSPVIIDAA
+435 PVIIDAA
-449 GELFGEI
+449 SELFSGV
-456 VRVIPSIV
+456 VRAIPGVAKEVLKNMPKIIKAVVDGLWNGV
-464 KSIVK
+464 KSIVETV
-469 QMPSI
+469 QDI
-474 INAIS
+474 FGATNEAVYEA
-479 KSLIGGVSS
+479 KSS
-488 IVHATSDLLEPVL
+488 
-501 NVMSDITGGIIGPI
+501 
-515 SDAAHEARLKLEEA
+515 LEEA
-529 AAGVTAF
+529 AASVTSF
-536 SDTIKDAQPNIA
+536 SDAIGAAQPNIS
-548 DLNTLLSATGKTV
+548 DLNTLLSSTGKTV
-561 SDLDSQIETEANA
+561 GDLDSQIETEANA

-602 KLRELEAEKLGIA
+602 NLRELETEKLGIA
-615 QQQQAAIV
+615 QQQQAALV

-645 QAAYDQATEL
+645 QAAYEQATEL
-655 ETTNYLN
+655 EKTNYLN
-662 ELSLLQNQYQVEGS
+662 ELALIQNQYQVEGS

-713 NAASTISSEQS
+713 NAAATISSEQS
-724 TYAELQGI
+724 TYGELQGI

-746 SQAELLTLYQSGQA
+746 SQAELLELYQSGQA

-804 VESMLAAFD
+804 VENMLAAFD

-880 VNGLRGSQSSVR
+880 ENGLRGSQSSVR

-906 NLKERLYQLGSNAGQ
+906 NLKERLYQLGANAGQ

-948 SAVGGVKYFSWETT
+948 SVVGGVKYFSWETT

-993 ENQPVLVSG
+993 ENQPVLVTG

>member
-11 SVDTGDFDSGVER
+11 SVDTGDFDSGVDR

-46 RNKINSLGSQYESAS
+46 RNKINSLGEQYESAS

-71 NKSVQETGET
+71 NRSVQETGET

-89 KKLAEAEKEAG
+89 AKLAEAEKEAG

-105 MDRLGKS
+105 MDRLGES
-112 LDDTGDDAEKA
+112 LGDTGDEAEKA
-123 KKKADG
+123 KEKAGG

-144 AAAAVKALAAVT
+144 AAIAVKALAAVT
-156 AAAGTAFAA
+156 AAAAAAFGA
-165 VVKQSVEDYSD
+165 VVKQSITDYSD

-183 VETLFKNSSDK
+183 VETLFKSSSDK
-194 VVSYANNAYKT
+194 VVAYANNAYKT

-228 GGDTEAAAVIA
+228 GGDTEAASVIA

-307 RTVNEVSFDKMI
+307 QTVNEVSFDKMI
-319 EAIHVVQTDM
+319 EAIHVVQTNI

-391 KLLPR
+391 KLLPMLTQGLSDLTQR
-396 LSQGIS
+396 LSS
-402 ELVSRLSAKIPGL
+402 KIPGL
-415 LSKILPSF
+415 LSKVLPSF
-423 VRSTS
+423 IRSTT
-428 KMVKSVA
+428 KIVQNIAGTLTKSI
-435 DSLLQMSPVIIDAA
+435 PVIIDAA
-449 GELFGEI
+449 SELFSGV
-456 VRVIPSIV
+456 VRAIPGVAKEVLKNMPKIIKAVVDGLWNGV
-464 KSIVK
+464 KSIVETV
-469 QMPSI
+469 QDI
-474 INAIS
+474 F
-479 KSLIGGVSS
+479 G
-488 IVHATSDLLEPVL
+488 AT
-501 NVMSDITGGIIGPI
+501 
-515 SDAAHEARLKLEEA
+515 HEAVYEAKISLEEA
-529 AAGVTAF
+529 AASVTSF
-536 SDTIKDAQPNIA
+536 SDAIGAAQPNIS
-548 DLNTLLSATGKTV
+548 DLNTLLSSTGKTV
-561 SDLDSQIETEANA
+561 GDLDSQIETEANA

-602 KLRELEAEKLGIA
+602 NLRELETEKLGIA
-615 QQQQAAIV
+615 QQQQAALV

-645 QAAYDQATEL
+645 QAAYEQATEL
-655 ETTNYLN
+655 EKTNYLN
-662 ELSLLQNQYQVEGS
+662 ELALIQNQYQVEGS

-713 NAASTISSEQS
+713 NAAATISSEQS
-724 TYAELQGI
+724 TYDELQGI
-732 VSQYYAERNNTAGK
+732 VSRYYAEQSDTAIA
-746 SQAELLTLYQSGQA
+746 SQTDLMNLYHAQQA
-760 VANEYA
+760 VAEEYA

-785 TLSMLVEGGGQLSD
+785 TLSMLVKSGGQLSD

-813 GLPDE
+813 GLPDD
-818 MEGTGKDALL
+818 MEDTGKDALL

-841 EDTSE
+841 KDTSK

-880 VNGLRGSQSSVR
+880 ENGLRGSQSSVR

-906 NLKERLYQLGSNAGQ
+906 NLKERLYQLGANAGQ

-948 SAVGGVKYFSWETT
+948 SVVGGVKYFSWETT

-993 ENQPVLVSG
+993 ENQPVLVTG

>member
-11 SVDTGDFDSGVER
+11 SVDTGDFDSGVDR

-46 RNKINSLGSQYESAS
+46 RNKINSLGEQYESAS

-71 NKSVQETGET
+71 NRSVQETGET

-89 KKLAEAEKEAG
+89 AKLAEAEKEAG

-105 MDRLGKS
+105 MDRLGES
-112 LDDTGDDAEKA
+112 LGDTGDEAEKA
-123 KKKADG
+123 KEKAGG

-144 AAAAVKALAAVT
+144 AAIAVKALAAVT
-156 AAAGTAFAA
+156 AAAAAAFGA
-165 VVKQSVEDYSD
+165 VVKQSITDYSD

-183 VETLFKNSSDK
+183 VETLFKSSSDK
-194 VVSYANNAYKT
+194 VIAYANNAYKT
-205 AGMSANEYM
+205 AGLSANAYM

-307 RTVNEVSFDKMI
+307 QTVNEVSFDKMI
-319 EAIHVVQTDM
+319 EAIHVVQTNM

-396 LSQGIS
+396 LTQGLS
-402 ELVSRLSAKIPGL
+402 DLTQRLSSKIPGL
-415 LSKILPSF
+415 LSKVLPSF
-423 VRSTS
+423 IRSTT
-428 KMVKSVA
+428 KMVQNIAGTLTKSI
-435 DSLLQMSPVIIDAA
+435 PVIIDAA
-449 GELFGEI
+449 SELFSGV
-456 VRVIPSIV
+456 VRAIPGVAKEVLKNMPKIIKAVVDGLWNGV
-464 KSIVK
+464 KSIVETV
-469 QMPSI
+469 QDI
-474 INAIS
+474 FGATNEAVYEA
-479 KSLIGGVSS
+479 KSS
-488 IVHATSDLLEPVL
+488 
-501 NVMSDITGGIIGPI
+501 
-515 SDAAHEARLKLEEA
+515 LEEA
-529 AAGVTAF
+529 AASVTSF
-536 SDTIKDAQPNIA
+536 SDAIGAAQPNIS
-548 DLNTLLSATGKTV
+548 DLNTLLSSTGKTV
-561 SDLDSQIETEANA
+561 GDLDSQIETEANA

-602 KLRELEAEKLGIA
+602 NLRELETEKLGIA
-615 QQQQAAIV
+615 QQQQAALV

-645 QAAYDQATEL
+645 QAAYEQATEL
-655 ETTNYLN
+655 EKTNYLN
-662 ELSLLQNQYQVEGS
+662 ELALIQNQYQVEGS

-713 NAASTISSEQS
+713 NAAATISSEQS
-724 TYAELQGI
+724 TYDELQGI
-732 VSQYYAERNNTAGK
+732 VSRYYAERNSAAGK
-746 SQAELLTLYQSGQA
+746 SQAELTTLYQSGQA

-785 TLSMLVEGGGQLSD
+785 TLSMLVKSGGQLSD

-813 GLPDE
+813 GLPDD
-818 MEGTGKDALL
+818 MEDTGKDALL

-841 EDTSE
+841 KDTSK

-880 VNGLRGSQSSVR
+880 ENGLRGSQSSVR

-906 NLKERLYQLGSNAGQ
+906 NLKERLYQLGANAGQ

-948 SAVGGVKYFSWETT
+948 SVVGGVKYFSWETT

-993 ENQPVLVSG
+993 ENQPVLVTG
-1002 ASQVSGRALD
+1002 APQVSGRALD

>member
-11 SVDTGDFDSGVER
+11 SVDTGDFDSGVDR

-46 RNKINSLGSQYESAS
+46 RNKINSLGEQYESAS

-71 NKSVQETGET
+71 NRSVQETGET

-89 KKLAEAEKEAG
+89 EKLAEAEKDAG

-112 LDDTGDDAEKA
+112 LGDTGDDAEKA

-156 AAAGTAFAA
+156 AAAAAAFGA

-183 VETLFKNSSDK
+183 VETLFKSSSDK
-194 VVSYANNAYKT
+194 VVAYANNAYKT

-228 GGDTEAAAVIA
+228 GGDTEAASVIA

-307 RTVNEVSFDKMI
+307 QTVNEVSFDKMI
-319 EAIHVVQTDM
+319 EAIHVVQTNM

-396 LSQGIS
+396 LTQGLS
-402 ELVSRLSAKIPGL
+402 DLTQRLSSKIPGL
-415 LSKILPSF
+415 LSKVLPSF
-423 VRSTS
+423 IRSTT
-428 KMVKSVA
+428 KMVQNIAGMLTKS
-435 DSLLQMSPVIIDAA
+435 LPVIIDAA
-449 GELFGEI
+449 SELFSGV
-456 VRVIPSIV
+456 VRAIPGVAKEVLKNMPKIIKAVVDGLWNGV
-464 KSIVK
+464 KSIVETV
-469 QMPSI
+469 QDI
-474 INAIS
+474 F
-479 KSLIGGVSS
+479 G
-488 IVHATSDLLEPVL
+488 AT
-501 NVMSDITGGIIGPI
+501 
-515 SDAAHEARLKLEEA
+515 HEAVYEAKISLEEA
-529 AAGVTAF
+529 AASVTSF
-536 SDTIKDAQPNIA
+536 SDAIGAAQPNIS
-548 DLNTLLSATGKTV
+548 DLNTLLSSTGKTV
-561 SDLDSQIETEANA
+561 GDLDSQIETEANA

-602 KLRELEAEKLGIA
+602 NLRELETEKLGIA
-615 QQQQAAIV
+615 QQQQAALV

-645 QAAYDQATEL
+645 QAAYEQATEL
-655 ETTNYLN
+655 EKTNYLN
-662 ELSLLQNQYQVEGS
+662 ELALIQNQYQVEGS

-713 NAASTISSEQS
+713 NAAATISSEQS
-724 TYAELQGI
+724 TYDELQGI
-732 VSQYYAERNNTAGK
+732 VSRYYAEQSDTASA
-746 SQAELLTLYQSGQA
+746 SQTELMNLYHAQQA
-760 VANEYA
+760 VAEEYA

-785 TLSMLVEGGGQLSD
+785 TLSMLVKSGGQLSD

-813 GLPDE
+813 GLPDD
-818 MEGTGKDALL
+818 MEDTGKDALL
-828 GLTAGLDDTIPGL
+828 GLTSGLDDTIPGL
-841 EDTSE
+841 KDTSK

-880 VNGLRGSQSSVR
+880 ENGLRGSQSSVR

-906 NLKERLYQLGSNAGQ
+906 NLKERLYQLGANAGQ

-948 SAVGGVKYFSWETT
+948 SVVGGVKYFSWKTT

-993 ENQPVLVSG
+993 ENQPVLVTG
-1002 ASQVSGRALD
+1002 ASQVSGRVLD

>member
-11 SVDTGDFDSGVER
+11 SVDTGDFDSGVDR

-46 RNKINSLGSQYESAS
+46 RNKINSLGEQYESAS

-71 NKSVQETGET
+71 NRSVQETGET

-89 KKLAEAEKEAG
+89 AKLAEAEKEAG

-112 LDDTGDDAEKA
+112 MDDAGDDAEDAGEKSG
-123 KKKADG
+123 G
-129 FGSAWKKALTKLKPA
+129 FLSKLKNGLSQLSPVA
-144 AAAAVKALAAVT
+144 SAVVKGLAAVT
-156 AAAGTAFAA
+156 AAAAA
-165 VVKQSVEDYSD
+165 VFTSVAKQSIVDYSD

-183 VETLFKNSSDK
+183 VETLFKSSSDK
-194 VVSYANNAYKT
+194 VIAYANNAYKT
-205 AGMSANEYM
+205 AGLSANDYM

-228 GGDTEAAAVIA
+228 GGDTEAASVIA

-307 RTVNEVSFDKMI
+307 QTVNEVSFDKMI
-319 EAIHVVQTDM
+319 EAIHVVQTNM

-396 LSQGIS
+396 LTQGLS
-402 ELVSRLSAKIPGL
+402 DLTQRLSSKIPGL
-415 LSKILPSF
+415 LSKVLPSF
-423 VRSTS
+423 IRSTT
-428 KMVKSVA
+428 KMVQNIAGTLTKS
-435 DSLLQMSPVIIDAA
+435 LPVIIDAA
-449 GELFGEI
+449 SELFSGV
-456 VRVIPSIV
+456 VRAIPGVVKEVIKNMPKIIKAVVDGLLNGV
-464 KSIVK
+464 KSIVETV
-469 QMPSI
+469 QDI
-474 INAIS
+474 F
-479 KSLIGGVSS
+479 G
-488 IVHATSDLLEPVL
+488 AT
-501 NVMSDITGGIIGPI
+501 
-515 SDAAHEARLKLEEA
+515 HEAVYEAKISLEEA
-529 AAGVTAF
+529 AASVTSF
-536 SDTIKDAQPNIA
+536 SDAIGAAQPNIS
-548 DLNTLLSATGKTV
+548 DLNTLLSSTGKTV
-561 SDLDSQIETEANA
+561 ADLDSQIETEANA

-602 KLRELEAEKLGIA
+602 NLRELETEKLGIA
-615 QQQQAAIV
+615 QQQQAALV

-645 QAAYDQATEL
+645 QAAYEQATEL
-655 ETTNYLN
+655 EKTNYLN
-662 ELSLLQNQYQVEGS
+662 ELALIQNQYQVEGS

-713 NAASTISSEQS
+713 NAAATISSEQS
-724 TYAELQGI
+724 TYDELQGI
-732 VSQYYAERNNTAGK
+732 VSRYYAEQRDTAIT
-746 SQAELLTLYQSGQA
+746 SQNELINLYHAQQA
-760 VANEYA
+760 VAEEYA

-785 TLSMLVEGGGQLSD
+785 TLSMLVKSGGQLSD

-813 GLPDE
+813 GLPDD
-818 MEGTGKDALL
+818 MEDTGKDALL
-828 GLTAGLDDTIPGL
+828 GLTSGLDDTIPGL
-841 EDTSE
+841 KDTSK

-880 VNGLRGSQSSVR
+880 ENGLRGSQSSVR

-906 NLKERLYQLGSNAGQ
+906 NLKERLYQLGANAGQ

-948 SAVGGVKYFSWETT
+948 SVVGGVKYFSWETT

-993 ENQPVLVSG
+993 ENQPVLVTG
-1002 ASQVSGRALD
+1002 ASQVSGRVLD